1 MPKNKEIKSILII
14 GSGPIVIGQA
24 CEFDYS
30 GSQAAKALK
39 KEGFRVILVNSNP
52 ATIMT
57 DPEMAHATYIE
68 PLTHDYLKKIIEI
81 EKPDAVLPTLGGQ
94 TALNL
99 SIELEKS
106 GVLKENNVELL
117 GASANAIEIAEN
129 RWKFK
134 EAMDG
139 VGIKT
144 LKATYAKSFDEGINA
159 SKEIG
164 FPLML
169 RPSFILGGGGTS
181 VVNNEEDFK
190 SKLSDAFN
198 ASPTQE
204 VLIEESIYGWKEFEL
219 EVMRDSDGNGVIVCG
234 IENFDPMGVHTG
246 DSITVA
252 PIQTLSDKEYQTM
265 RDEALL
271 CLDTIGIA
279 TGGSNVQ
286 FAINPE
292 NGDRRIIEMNPR
304 VSRSSALASKA
315 TGFPIAKFAALLA
328 VGYNLTELEN
338 DITGTTPA
346 SFEPV
351 QDYVVVKIPRFD
363 FPKFPST
370 DDILGTSMQ
379 SVGEDKEY
387 QTMRDEALLCLDT
400 IGIATGGSNV
410 QFAINPENGDR
421 RIIEMNPRVSRSSAL
436 ASKATGFPIAKFA
449 ALLAVGYNLTELEND
464 ITGTTPASFEPVQD
478 YVVVKIPRFDF
489 PKFPSTDDILGTSM
503 QSVGEVMSIAS
514 TFTESLT
521 KAIRSLEIGKSG
533 IRNIDNRFIGMP
545 KEILQDEIRTPRPRR
560 IFAILEAIRRNWPL
574 EDIAKISSVDIWFLQ
589 EIEKSFNVNPENTP
603 SSVLKMLGWTEE
615 DLDNKES
622 KNELESN
629 RVYKL
634 VDTCSAEFESK
645 TPYLYSTNGVS
656 NDDTT
661 TNKKKV
667 VVIGSG
673 PNRIGQGIEFDYCCV
688 HGISSLKENGF
699 EAIMINSNPETV
711 STDYDTADKLYFEP
725 LTWREVKSVLNREQP
740 DSVIIQLGG
749 QTPLKLAKNISKEGF
764 NIAGSSLDVIDKT
777 EDRDLF
783 QKLCLDQNIRQ
794 PESKIA
800 KNENELV
807 EAVKEI
813 GFPVLLRPS
822 YVLGGRA
829 MRVVQT
835 DEELENYLDIL
846 ASADED
852 GNPFKS
858 GPLLVDQ
865 FLTETIEIDVDLISD
880 GKEVYIAGILEHL
893 EPAGVHS
900 GDSTAVIPPYSVS
913 EEMLKEIEEKSKKL
927 ALGLN
932 VKGLLNIQ
940 FAIKDEELF
949 ILEANPRASR
959 TMPFVAKVTGNQII
973 KAGTL
978 LMLGYS
984 IDEVRNK
991 TKYLSSSSNKVAIKK
1006 AIFPWSR
1013 FPAEDTMLGPEMKAT
1028 GEVLGVGKE
1037 FGTALNKAYAA
1048 AGVEINNKEKGIF
1061 VTLSDSEKPN
1071 FIKTVNKYLELG
1083 FTLYSTE
1090 GTGKFLKTNG
1100 IDSVI
1105 VGKADDLGQTSLTI
1119 IEDKLVSLV
1128 INTPTYANELSD
1140 GWKIRRLSH
1149 ETGVAVVSSVRE
1161 ADAFIEAFLNQNLV
1175 LDDLEVI
1182 QDVS

>member
-1 MPKNKEIKSILII
+1 MPKNKNIKSILII

-30 GSQAAKALK
+30 GSQAAKSLK
-39 KEGFRVILVNSNP
+39 NEGYRVILVNSNP

-57 DPEMAHATYIE
+57 DPEMADATYIE
-68 PLTHDYLKKIIEI
+68 PLTPEFLKRIIEI

-99 SIELEKS
+99 SIELEKDN
-106 GVLKENNVELL
+106 VFKENNILLL
-117 GASANAIEIAEN
+117 GASAESIEIAEN

-134 EAMDG
+134 SAMEN
-139 VGIKT
+139 VGIST
-144 LKATYAKSFDEGINA
+144 LKAEYVKTLEDGIKA
-159 SKEIG
+159 SSHIG

-181 VVNNEEDFK
+181 LVNNKDELEQ
-190 SKLSDAFN
+190 KLQEAFN

-204 VLIEESIYGWKEFEL
+204 VLIEESVYGWKEYEL

-234 IENFDPMGVHTG
+234 IENFDPMGIHTG

-252 PIQTLSDKEYQTM
+252 PIQTLSDKEYQEM

-286 FAINPE
+286 FAVNPK

-328 VGYNLTELEN
+328 VGYNLTEL
-338 DITGTTPA
+338 
-346 SFEPV
+346 
-351 QDYVVVKIPRFD
+351 K
-363 FPKFPST
+363 
-370 DDILGTSMQ
+370 
-379 SVGEDKEY
+379 
-387 QTMRDEALLCLDT
+387 
-400 IGIATGGSNV
+400 
-410 QFAINPENGDR
+410 
-421 RIIEMNPRVSRSSAL
+421 
-436 ASKATGFPIAKFA
+436 
-449 ALLAVGYNLTELEND
+449 ND

-521 KAIRSLEIGKSG
+521 KAIRSLEIGKTG
-533 IRNIDNRFIGMP
+533 IRNIDNRFINLDKDLLQ
-545 KEILQDEIRTPRPRR
+545 KEISIPRPRR
-560 IFAILEAIRRNWPL
+560 IFAIFEAIRRNWPI
-574 EDIAKISSVDIWFLQ
+574 EDISELSKIDVWFLR
-589 EIEKSFNVNPENTP
+589 EIEKSFNVNPESTP
-603 SSVLKMLGWTEE
+603 SSILKMFGWTDE

-622 KNELESN
+622 KKELENN

-634 VDTCSAEFESK
+634 VDTCSAEFVSK
-645 TPYLYSTNGVS
+645 TPYLYSTNGIS
-656 NDDTT
+656 HDDLTST
-661 TNKKKV
+661 QKKV

-688 HGISSLKENGF
+688 HGVSSLKENGY

-725 LTWREVKSVLNREQP
+725 LAWNEVKAVLYREKP

-749 QTPLKLAKNISKEGF
+749 QTPLKLAKNIHDAGF
-764 NIAGSSLDVIDKT
+764 SIAGSSLEVIDST

-783 QKLCLDQNIRQ
+783 QKLCSKQKIKQ
-794 PESKIA
+794 PLSRIA
-800 KNENELV
+800 NSEVELV
-807 EAVKEI
+807 DSVNHI

-829 MRVVQT
+829 MRVVQNN
-835 DEELENYLDIL
+835 DELNNYLDIL

-865 FLTETIEIDVDLISD
+865 FLTDTIEIDVDLISD
-880 GKEVYIAGILEHL
+880 GEEVFIAGILEHL

-900 GDSTAVIPPYSVS
+900 GDSTAVIPPFSIDKT
-913 EEMLKEIEEKSKKL
+913 MIEEIKNKSIKL

-932 VKGLLNIQ
+932 VIGLLNIQ
-940 FAIKDEELF
+940 FAIQNNELF

-978 LMLGYS
+978 LMLGHS
-984 IDEVRNK
+984 LEDIKSK
-991 TKYLSSSSNKVAIKK
+991 TKYLNSTTEKIAVKK

-1028 GEVLGVGKE
+1028 GEVLGIGND

-1048 AGVEINNKEKGIF
+1048 AGVSIGEKEKGVF
-1061 VTLSDSEKPN
+1061 VTLSDDEKPN
-1071 FIKTVNKYLELG
+1071 FIEIIKRYVELG
-1083 FTLYSTE
+1083 FSIYTTE
-1090 GTGKFLKTNG
+1090 GTGNYLKING
-1100 IDSVI
+1100 VDSI
-1105 VGKADDLGQTSLTI
+1105 NVGRANDKSPTSLTI
-1119 IEDKLVSLV
+1119 IEEKLISLV
-1128 INTPTYANELSD
+1128 INTPTYANEYTD

-1149 ETGVAVVSSVRE
+1149 DSGVAVVSSVRE
-1161 ADAFIEAFLNQNLV
+1161 AEAFLEAFLLQEKVLEDMEAIQN
-1175 LDDLEVI
+1175 
-1182 QDVS
+1182 VS

>member
-1 MPKNKEIKSILII
+1 MPKNKNIKSILII

-39 KEGFRVILVNSNP
+39 SEGYRVILVNSNP

-57 DPEMAHATYIE
+57 DPVMADATYIE
-68 PLTHDYLKKIIEI
+68 PLTCDYLEKIIEI

-99 SIELEKS
+99 AMELESKNIFN
-106 GVLKENNVELL
+106 KFNIKLL
-117 GASANAIEIAEN
+117 GASADSIEIAEN
-129 RWKFK
+129 RWLFK
-134 EAMDG
+134 NAMEE

-144 LKATYAKSFDEGINA
+144 LQAKYVKKIEDGILA

-181 VVNNEEDFK
+181 LVNNEEELEK
-190 SKLSDAFN
+190 KLQEAFI

-204 VLIEESIYGWKEFEL
+204 VLIEESVYGWKEYEL

-252 PIQTLSDKEYQTM
+252 PIQTLSDKEYQIM

-286 FAINPE
+286 FAVNPK
-292 NGDRRIIEMNPR
+292 NGERRIIEMNPR

-328 VGYNLTELEN
+328 VGFSLTELN
-338 DITGTTPA
+338 
-346 SFEPV
+346 
-351 QDYVVVKIPRFD
+351 
-363 FPKFPST
+363 
-370 DDILGTSMQ
+370 
-379 SVGEDKEY
+379 
-387 QTMRDEALLCLDT
+387 
-400 IGIATGGSNV
+400 
-410 QFAINPENGDR
+410 
-421 RIIEMNPRVSRSSAL
+421 
-436 ASKATGFPIAKFA
+436 
-449 ALLAVGYNLTELEND
+449 ND

-521 KAIRSLEIGKSG
+521 KAIRSLEIGKTG
-533 IRNIDNRFIGMP
+533 IRNIDNRFINLP
-545 KEILQDEIRTPRPRR
+545 KVELQEEIKTPRPRR
-560 IFAILEAIRRNWPL
+560 IFAILEAIRRNWPI
-574 EDIAKISSVDIWFLQ
+574 EDISKLSKVDIWFLN
-589 EIEKSFNVNPENTP
+589 EIEKSFNVTPESTP
-603 SSVLKMLGWTEE
+603 SSILKMLGWTNE
-615 DLDNKES
+615 DLDSLEIKE
-622 KNELESN
+622 ELEKN

-634 VDTCSAEFESK
+634 VDTCSAEFLSK
-645 TPYLYSTNGVS
+645 TPYLYSTFGVS
-656 NDDTT
+656 NDDLTT
-661 TNKKKV
+661 KNKKV

-688 HGISSLKENGF
+688 HGIQSLKENNY

-725 LTWREVKSVLNREQP
+725 LSWVEVKAVLDREQP

-749 QTPLKLAKNISKEGF
+749 QTPLKLAKNIKDSGF
-764 NIAGSSLDVIDKT
+764 EIAGSSLDVIETT
-777 EDRDLF
+777 EDRELF
-783 QKLCLDQNIRQ
+783 QKLCESIGIDQ
-794 PESKIA
+794 PKSKIA
-800 KNENELV
+800 FNETELIQ
-807 EAVKEI
+807 AVKEI
-813 GFPVLLRPS
+813 TYPVLLRPS

-829 MRVVQT
+829 MRVVKN
-835 DEELENYLDIL
+835 DEELKNYLSIL
-846 ASADED
+846 STSDED
-852 GNPFKS
+852 GNPFNS

-865 FLTETIEIDVDLISD
+865 FLTNTIEIDVDLISD
-880 GKEVYIAGILEHL
+880 GKEVFTAGILEHL

-900 GDSTAVIPPYSVS
+900 GDSTAVLPPFSIS
-913 EEMLKEIEEKSKKL
+913 EKLIKEIQNKSIKL
-927 ALGLN
+927 AKSLK
-932 VKGLLNIQ
+932 VRGLLNIQ
-940 FAIKDEELF
+940 FAIKDDNIF

-959 TMPFVAKVTGNQII
+959 TMPFISKVTGNQII

-978 LMLGYS
+978 LMLGHSLDS
-984 IDEVRNK
+984 IKKNTEYLNNS
-991 TKYLSSSSNKVAIKK
+991 TKKIAIKK
-1006 AIFPWSR
+1006 AIFPWTR

-1028 GEVLGVGKE
+1028 GEVLGIGNN
-1037 FGTALNKAYAA
+1037 FGVALNKAYSA
-1048 AGVEINNKEKGIF
+1048 AGVEINQNRKGVF
-1061 VTLSDSEKPN
+1061 VSLSDIEKPN
-1071 FIKTVNKYLELG
+1071 FVEIIKTYIKLG
-1083 FTLYSTE
+1083 FKIYSTE
-1090 GTGKFLKTNG
+1090 GTSKYLNQNG
-1100 IDSVI
+1100 IETVL
-1105 VGKADDLGQTSLTI
+1105 VGRADDIAPTSLTI
-1119 IEDKLVSLV
+1119 IEDKLISLV
-1128 INTPTYANELSD
+1128 INTPTFANEYTD

-1149 ETGVAVVSSVRE
+1149 EVGVAVVSSVRE
-1161 ADAFIEAFLNQNLV
+1161 AEAFLMAFKEKENIFKDMEAIQN
-1175 LDDLEVI
+1175 
-1182 QDVS
+1182 VS

>member
-1 MPKNKEIKSILII
+1 MPKNKDIQSILII

-39 KEGFRVILVNSNP
+39 KEGYRVILVNSNP

-57 DPEMAHATYIE
+57 DPEMADATYIE
-68 PLTHDYLKKIIEI
+68 PLTLDYLKKIIEQ

-99 SIELEKS
+99 SMQLEA
-106 GVLKENNVELL
+106 ENVFNDNNILLL
-117 GASANAIEIAEN
+117 GASAESIEIAEN
-129 RWKFK
+129 RWLFK
-134 EAMDG
+134 NAMEK

-144 LKATYAKSFDEGINA
+144 LKAKYVKSIDKGLEV

-181 VVNNEEDFK
+181 LVNSDEE
-190 SKLSDAFN
+190 LETRLRDAFN

-204 VLIEESIYGWKEFEL
+204 VLIEESVYGWKEYEL

-286 FAINPE
+286 FAVNPI

-328 VGYNLTELEN
+328 VGYNLTELKN
-338 DITGTTPA
+338 DITG
-346 SFEPV
+346 S
-351 QDYVVVKIPRFD
+351 
-363 FPKFPST
+363 
-370 DDILGTSMQ
+370 
-379 SVGEDKEY
+379 
-387 QTMRDEALLCLDT
+387 
-400 IGIATGGSNV
+400 
-410 QFAINPENGDR
+410 
-421 RIIEMNPRVSRSSAL
+421 
-436 ASKATGFPIAKFA
+436 
-449 ALLAVGYNLTELEND
+449 
-464 ITGTTPASFEPVQD
+464 TPASFEPVQD

-521 KAIRSLEIGKSG
+521 KAIRSLEIGKTG
-533 IRNIDNRFIGMP
+533 IRNIDNRFINLT
-545 KEILQDEIRTPRPRR
+545 KSHLQEEIKTPRPRR
-560 IFAILEAIRRNWPL
+560 IFAILEAIRRNWPIA
-574 EDIAKISSVDIWFLQ
+574 DIAVLSSIDIWFLR
-589 EIEKSFNVNPENTP
+589 EIEKSFNVTP
-603 SSVLKMLGWTEE
+603 DSTPVSILKMLGWTDE
-615 DLDNKES
+615 DLDSKEI
-622 KNELESN
+622 KNNLEEN
-629 RVYKL
+629 RAYKL
-634 VDTCSAEFESK
+634 VDTCSAEFLSK
-645 TPYLYSTNGVS
+645 TPYLYSTYGTSDDDNAS
-656 NDDTT
+656 N
-661 TNKKKV
+661 NKKV
-667 VVIGSG
+667 IVIGSG

-688 HGISSLKENGF
+688 HGVESLKENNY

-725 LTWREVKSVLNREQP
+725 LSWNEVQAVLERENP

-749 QTPLKLAKNISKEGF
+749 QTPLKLAKKITSAGYR
-764 NIAGSSLDVIDKT
+764 IAGSSLDVIDST

-783 QKLCLDQNIRQ
+783 QKLCKSIKINQ
-794 PESKIA
+794 PKSKISF
-800 KNENELV
+800 NENELV

-813 GFPVLLRPS
+813 AYPVLLRPS

-829 MRVVQT
+829 MRVVQNDT
-835 DEELENYLDIL
+835 ELQNYLSVL
-846 ASADED
+846 ATADDD
-852 GNPFKS
+852 GNPFNS

-865 FLTETIEIDVDLISD
+865 YLTNTIEIDVDLISD
-880 GKEVYIAGILEHL
+880 GKDVFIAGILEHL
-893 EPAGVHS
+893 EPAGIHS
-900 GDSTAVIPPYSVS
+900 GDSTAVLPPFSIS
-913 EEMLKEIEEKSKKL
+913 ENVIEEIKNKSTKL
-927 ALGLN
+927 AKALG

-940 FAIKDEELF
+940 FAIKDEKLY

-959 TMPFVAKVTGNQII
+959 TMPFVSKVTGNQII

-978 LMLGYS
+978 LMLGHTLDS
-984 IDEVRNK
+984 VKKNSS
-991 TKYLSSSSNKVAIKK
+991 YLNSSTEKIAIKK

-1028 GEVLGVGKE
+1028 GEVLGIGKS
-1037 FGTALNKAYAA
+1037 FGVALNKAYAA
-1048 AGVEINNKEKGIF
+1048 AGVEINEDKKGIF
-1061 VTLSDSEKPN
+1061 VSLSDQEKSN
-1071 FIKTVNKYLELG
+1071 FIDVIKTYANLG
-1083 FTLYSTE
+1083 FQIYSTE
-1090 GTGKFLKTNG
+1090 GTGKYLKNHN
-1100 IDSVI
+1100 IDSII
-1105 VGKADDLGQTSLTI
+1105 VGRAEEASPTSLTI
-1119 IEDKLVSLV
+1119 LQDNLISLV
-1128 INTPTYANELSD
+1128 INTPTFANEYTD

-1161 ADAFIEAFLNQNLV
+1161 AEAFLKAFNEISKSFEDMEAIQN
-1175 LDDLEVI
+1175 
-1182 QDVS
+1182 VS

>member
-1 MPKNKEIKSILII
+1 MPANKEIKSILII

-39 KEGFRVILVNSNP
+39 NEGYRVILVNSNP

-57 DPEMAHATYIE
+57 DPGMADATYIE
-68 PLTHDYLKKIIEI
+68 PLTANFVERIIEK

-99 SIELEKS
+99 SMELSEK
-106 GVLKENNVELL
+106 GIFDKNNVQLL
-117 GASANAIEIAEN
+117 GASADAIEIAEN

-134 EAMDG
+134 EAMEE

-144 LKATYAKSFDEGINA
+144 LNATYAKSFEEGLEA
-159 SKEIG
+159 SKKMG
-164 FPLML
+164 YPLML
-169 RPSFILGGGGTS
+169 RPSFILGGGGTG
-181 VVNNEEDFK
+181 VVNNEEELNK
-190 SKLSDAFN
+190 KLKDAFT

-204 VLIEESIYGWKEFEL
+204 VLIEESVYGWKEFEL

-252 PIQTLSDKEYQTM
+252 PIQTLSDKEYQIM

-286 FAINPE
+286 FAVNPE

-328 VGYNLTELEN
+328 VGYNLTEL
-338 DITGTTPA
+338 
-346 SFEPV
+346 
-351 QDYVVVKIPRFD
+351 K
-363 FPKFPST
+363 
-370 DDILGTSMQ
+370 
-379 SVGEDKEY
+379 
-387 QTMRDEALLCLDT
+387 
-400 IGIATGGSNV
+400 
-410 QFAINPENGDR
+410 
-421 RIIEMNPRVSRSSAL
+421 
-436 ASKATGFPIAKFA
+436 
-449 ALLAVGYNLTELEND
+449 ND

-521 KAIRSLEIGKSG
+521 KAIRSLEIGKTG
-533 IRNIDNRFIGMP
+533 IRNIDNRFISLD
-545 KEILQDEIRTPRPRR
+545 KHQLQEEISVPRPRR
-560 IFAILEAIRRNWPL
+560 IFAIFEAIRRNWPI
-574 EDIAKISSVDIWFLQ
+574 EDIAELSKIDIWFLR
-589 EIEKSFNVNPENTP
+589 EIEKSFNVNPESTP
-603 SSVLKMLGWTEE
+603 ITILKMLGWTDE
-615 DLDNKES
+615 DLDNKDS
-622 KNELESN
+622 KKELENN

-645 TPYLYSTNGVS
+645 TPYLYSTNGTS
-656 NDDTT
+656 NDDTAS
-661 TNKKKV
+661 KQKKV

-688 HGISSLKENGF
+688 HGVSSLKENGY

-725 LTWREVKSVLNREQP
+725 LSWNEVKSVLDREKP

-749 QTPLKLAKNISKEGF
+749 QTPLKLAKEIHNAGF
-764 NIAGSSLDVIDKT
+764 NIAGSSLDVIDST

-783 QKLCLDQNIRQ
+783 QKLCTSQDIKQ
-794 PESKIA
+794 PISKIA
-800 KNENELV
+800 NNEKELV
-807 EAVKEI
+807 ESVKEI

-829 MRVVQT
+829 MRVVKT
-835 DEELENYLDIL
+835 DEELNNYLNIL

-865 FLTETIEIDVDLISD
+865 FLTETVEIDVDLISD
-880 GKEVYIAGILEHL
+880 GKDVFIAGILEHL

-900 GDSTAVIPPYSVS
+900 GDSTAVIPPYSIDK
-913 EEMLKEIEEKSKKL
+913 EMIKEIEDKSTKL

-932 VKGLLNIQ
+932 VQGLLNIQ
-940 FAIKDEELF
+940 FAIKDNELF

-978 LMLGYS
+978 LMLGYT
-984 IDEVRNK
+984 INEIKDK
-991 TKYLSSSSNKVAIKK
+991 TNYLNSSTEKIAIKK

-1028 GEVLGVGKE
+1028 GEVLGIGKD

-1048 AGVEINNKEKGIF
+1048 AGVEIGDKEKGVF
-1061 VTLSDSEKPN
+1061 VTLSDAEKPN
-1071 FIKTVNKYLELG
+1071 FIEVVNKYIDLE
-1083 FTLYSTE
+1083 FSIYATE
-1090 GTGKFLKTNG
+1090 GTASFLKENN
-1100 IDSVI
+1100 IESII
-1105 VGKADDLGQTSLTI
+1105 VGRADDESPTSLTI
-1119 IEDKLVSLV
+1119 IEEKLISIV
-1128 INTPTYANELSD
+1128 INTPTFANEYTD

-1161 ADAFIEAFLNQNLV
+1161 AEAFLEAFLLQEKV
-1175 LDDLEVI
+1175 LDDMEAI
-1182 QDVS
+1182 QNVS

>member
-1 MPKNKEIKSILII
+1 MPANKEIKSILII

-39 KEGFRVILVNSNP
+39 NEGYRVILVNSNP

-57 DPEMAHATYIE
+57 DPGMADATYIE
-68 PLTHDYLKKIIEI
+68 PLTANFVERIIEK

-99 SIELEKS
+99 SMELSEK
-106 GVLKENNVELL
+106 GIFDKNNVQLL
-117 GASANAIEIAEN
+117 GASADAIEIAEN

-134 EAMDG
+134 EAMEE

-144 LKATYAKSFDEGINA
+144 LSATYAKSFEEGLKA
-159 SKEIG
+159 SKKMG
-164 FPLML
+164 YPLML
-169 RPSFILGGGGTS
+169 RPSFILGGGGTG
-181 VVNNEEDFK
+181 VVNNEEELNK
-190 SKLSDAFN
+190 KLKDAFT

-204 VLIEESIYGWKEFEL
+204 VLIEESVYGWKEFEL

-252 PIQTLSDKEYQTM
+252 PIQTLSDKEYQIM

-286 FAINPE
+286 FAVNPE

-328 VGYNLTELEN
+328 VGYNLTEL
-338 DITGTTPA
+338 
-346 SFEPV
+346 
-351 QDYVVVKIPRFD
+351 K
-363 FPKFPST
+363 
-370 DDILGTSMQ
+370 
-379 SVGEDKEY
+379 
-387 QTMRDEALLCLDT
+387 
-400 IGIATGGSNV
+400 
-410 QFAINPENGDR
+410 
-421 RIIEMNPRVSRSSAL
+421 
-436 ASKATGFPIAKFA
+436 
-449 ALLAVGYNLTELEND
+449 ND

-521 KAIRSLEIGKSG
+521 KAIRSLEIGKTG
-533 IRNIDNRFIGMP
+533 IRNIDNRFISLD
-545 KEILQDEIRTPRPRR
+545 KNQLQEEIGVPRPRR
-560 IFAILEAIRRNWPL
+560 IFAIFEAIRRNWPI
-574 EDIAKISSVDIWFLQ
+574 EDIAELSKIDIWFLR
-589 EIEKSFNVNPENTP
+589 EIEKSFNVNPESTP
-603 SSVLKMLGWTEE
+603 TTILKMLGWIDE
-615 DLDNKES
+615 DLDNKDS
-622 KNELESN
+622 KKELENN

-645 TPYLYSTNGVS
+645 TPYLYSTNGTS
-656 NDDTT
+656 NDDTAT
-661 TNKKKV
+661 KQKKV

-688 HGISSLKENGF
+688 HGVSSLKENGY

-725 LTWREVKSVLNREQP
+725 LSWNEVKSVLDREKP
-740 DSVIIQLGG
+740 NSVIIQLGG
-749 QTPLKLAKNISKEGF
+749 QTPLKLAKEIHNAGF
-764 NIAGSSLDVIDKT
+764 NIAGSSLDVIDST

-783 QKLCLDQNIRQ
+783 QKLCTSQDIKQ
-794 PESKIA
+794 PISKIA
-800 KNENELV
+800 NNEKELV
-807 EAVKEI
+807 ESVREI

-835 DEELENYLDIL
+835 DEELNNYLNIL

-865 FLTETIEIDVDLISD
+865 FLTETVEIDVDLISD
-880 GKEVYIAGILEHL
+880 GKDVFIAGILEHL

-900 GDSTAVIPPYSVS
+900 GDSTAVIPPYSIDK
-913 EEMLKEIEEKSKKL
+913 EMIKEIEDKSTKL

-932 VKGLLNIQ
+932 VQGLLNIQ
-940 FAIKDEELF
+940 FAIKDNELF

-978 LMLGYS
+978 LMLGYT
-984 IDEVRNK
+984 INDIKDK
-991 TKYLSSSSNKVAIKK
+991 TNYLNSSTEKIAIKK

-1028 GEVLGVGKE
+1028 GEVLGIGKD

-1048 AGVEINNKEKGIF
+1048 AGVEIGEKEKGVF
-1061 VTLSDSEKPN
+1061 VTLSDAEKPN
-1071 FIKTVNKYLELG
+1071 FIEVVNKYVNLE
-1083 FTLYSTE
+1083 FSIYATE
-1090 GTGKFLKTNG
+1090 GTASFLKENN
-1100 IDSVI
+1100 IESI
-1105 VGKADDLGQTSLTI
+1105 VVGRADDESPTSLTI
-1119 IEDKLVSLV
+1119 IDEKLISIV
-1128 INTPTYANELSD
+1128 INTPTFANEYTD

-1161 ADAFIEAFLNQNLV
+1161 AEAFLEAFLLQEKV
-1175 LDDLEVI
+1175 LDDMEAI
-1182 QDVS
+1182 QNVS

>member
-1 MPKNKEIKSILII
+1 MPKNKNIKSILII

-39 KEGFRVILVNSNP
+39 SEGYRVILVNSNP

-57 DPEMAHATYIE
+57 DPVMADATYIE
-68 PLTHDYLKKIIEI
+68 PLTCDYLEKIIEI

-99 SIELEKS
+99 AMELESKNIFN
-106 GVLKENNVELL
+106 KFNIKLL
-117 GASANAIEIAEN
+117 GASADSIEIAEN
-129 RWKFK
+129 RWLFK
-134 EAMDG
+134 NAMEE

-144 LKATYAKSFDEGINA
+144 LQAKYVKKIEDGILA

-181 VVNNEEDFK
+181 LVNNEEELEK
-190 SKLSDAFN
+190 KLQEAFI

-204 VLIEESIYGWKEFEL
+204 VLIEESVYGWKEYEL

-252 PIQTLSDKEYQTM
+252 PIQTLSDKEYQIM

-286 FAINPE
+286 FAVNPK
-292 NGDRRIIEMNPR
+292 NGERRIIEMNPR

-328 VGYNLTELEN
+328 VGFSLTELN
-338 DITGTTPA
+338 
-346 SFEPV
+346 
-351 QDYVVVKIPRFD
+351 
-363 FPKFPST
+363 
-370 DDILGTSMQ
+370 
-379 SVGEDKEY
+379 
-387 QTMRDEALLCLDT
+387 
-400 IGIATGGSNV
+400 
-410 QFAINPENGDR
+410 
-421 RIIEMNPRVSRSSAL
+421 
-436 ASKATGFPIAKFA
+436 
-449 ALLAVGYNLTELEND
+449 ND

-521 KAIRSLEIGKSG
+521 KAIRSLEIGKTG
-533 IRNIDNRFIGMP
+533 IRNIDNRFINLP
-545 KEILQDEIRTPRPRR
+545 KVELQEEIKTPRPRR
-560 IFAILEAIRRNWPL
+560 IFAILEAIRRNWPI
-574 EDIAKISSVDIWFLQ
+574 EDISKLSKVDIWFLN
-589 EIEKSFNVNPENTP
+589 EIEKSFNVTPESTP
-603 SSVLKMLGWTEE
+603 SSILKMLGWTNE
-615 DLDNKES
+615 DLDSLEIKE
-622 KNELESN
+622 ELEKN

-634 VDTCSAEFESK
+634 VDTCSAEFLSK
-645 TPYLYSTNGVS
+645 TPYLYSTFGVS
-656 NDDTT
+656 NDDLTT
-661 TNKKKV
+661 KNKKV

-688 HGISSLKENGF
+688 HGIQSLKENNY

-725 LTWREVKSVLNREQP
+725 LSWVEVKAVLEREQP

-749 QTPLKLAKNISKEGF
+749 QTPLKLAKNIKDSGF
-764 NIAGSSLDVIDKT
+764 EIAGSSLDVIETT
-777 EDRDLF
+777 EDRELF
-783 QKLCLDQNIRQ
+783 QKLCESIGIDQ
-794 PESKIA
+794 PKSKIA
-800 KNENELV
+800 FNEIELIQ
-807 EAVKEI
+807 AVKEI
-813 GFPVLLRPS
+813 TYPVLLRPS

-829 MRVVQT
+829 MRVVKN
-835 DEELENYLDIL
+835 DEELKNYLSIL
-846 ASADED
+846 STSDED
-852 GNPFKS
+852 GNPFNS

-865 FLTETIEIDVDLISD
+865 FLTNTIEIDVDLISD
-880 GKEVYIAGILEHL
+880 GKEVFTAGILEHL

-900 GDSTAVIPPYSVS
+900 GDSTAVLPPFSIS
-913 EEMLKEIEEKSKKL
+913 EKLIKEIQNKSIKL
-927 ALGLN
+927 AKSLK
-932 VKGLLNIQ
+932 VRGLLNIQ
-940 FAIKDEELF
+940 FAIKDDNIF

-959 TMPFVAKVTGNQII
+959 TMPFISKVTGNQII

-978 LMLGYS
+978 LMLGHSLDS
-984 IDEVRNK
+984 IKKNTEYLNNS
-991 TKYLSSSSNKVAIKK
+991 TKKIAIKK
-1006 AIFPWSR
+1006 AIFPWTR

-1028 GEVLGVGKE
+1028 GEVLGIGNN
-1037 FGTALNKAYAA
+1037 FGVALNKAYSA
-1048 AGVEINNKEKGIF
+1048 AGVEINQNKKGVF
-1061 VTLSDSEKPN
+1061 VSLSDIEKPN
-1071 FIKTVNKYLELG
+1071 FVEIIKTYMKLG
-1083 FTLYSTE
+1083 FKIYSTE
-1090 GTGKFLKTNG
+1090 GTSKYLKQNG
-1100 IDSVI
+1100 IETVL
-1105 VGKADDLGQTSLTI
+1105 VGRADDIAPTSLTI
-1119 IEDKLVSLV
+1119 IEDKLISLV
-1128 INTPTYANELSD
+1128 INTPTFANEYTD

-1149 ETGVAVVSSVRE
+1149 EIGVAVVSSVRE
-1161 ADAFIEAFLNQNLV
+1161 AEAFLMAFKEKENIFKNMEAIQN
-1175 LDDLEVI
+1175 
-1182 QDVS
+1182 VS

>member
-1 MPKNKEIKSILII
+1 MPKNKNIKSILII

-39 KEGFRVILVNSNP
+39 SEGYRVILVNSNP

-57 DPEMAHATYIE
+57 DPVMADATYIE
-68 PLTHDYLKKIIEI
+68 PLTCDYLEKIIEI

-99 SIELEKS
+99 AMELESKNIFN
-106 GVLKENNVELL
+106 KFNIKLL
-117 GASANAIEIAEN
+117 GASADSIEIAEN
-129 RWKFK
+129 RWLFK
-134 EAMDG
+134 NAMEE

-144 LKATYAKSFDEGINA
+144 LQAKYVKKIADGILA

-181 VVNNEEDFK
+181 LVNNEEELEK
-190 SKLSDAFN
+190 KLQEAFI

-204 VLIEESIYGWKEFEL
+204 VLIEESVYGWKEYEL

-252 PIQTLSDKEYQTM
+252 PIQTLSDKEYQIM

-286 FAINPE
+286 FAVNPK
-292 NGDRRIIEMNPR
+292 NGERRIIEMNPR

-328 VGYNLTELEN
+328 VGFSLTELN
-338 DITGTTPA
+338 
-346 SFEPV
+346 
-351 QDYVVVKIPRFD
+351 
-363 FPKFPST
+363 
-370 DDILGTSMQ
+370 
-379 SVGEDKEY
+379 
-387 QTMRDEALLCLDT
+387 
-400 IGIATGGSNV
+400 
-410 QFAINPENGDR
+410 
-421 RIIEMNPRVSRSSAL
+421 
-436 ASKATGFPIAKFA
+436 
-449 ALLAVGYNLTELEND
+449 ND

-521 KAIRSLEIGKSG
+521 KAIRSLEIGKTG
-533 IRNIDNRFIGMP
+533 IRNIDNRFINLP
-545 KEILQDEIRTPRPRR
+545 KVELQEEIKTPRPRR
-560 IFAILEAIRRNWPL
+560 IFAILEAIRRNWPI
-574 EDIAKISSVDIWFLQ
+574 EDISKLSKVDIWFLN
-589 EIEKSFNVNPENTP
+589 EIEKSFNVTPESTP
-603 SSVLKMLGWTEE
+603 SSILKMLGWTNE
-615 DLDNKES
+615 DLDSLEIKE
-622 KNELESN
+622 ELEKN

-634 VDTCSAEFESK
+634 VDTCSAEFLSK
-645 TPYLYSTNGVS
+645 TPYLYSTFGVS
-656 NDDTT
+656 NDDLTT
-661 TNKKKV
+661 KNKKV

-688 HGISSLKENGF
+688 HGIQSLKENNY

-725 LTWREVKSVLNREQP
+725 LSWIEVKAVLDREQP

-749 QTPLKLAKNISKEGF
+749 QTPLKLAKNIKDSGF
-764 NIAGSSLDVIDKT
+764 EIAGSSLDVIETT
-777 EDRDLF
+777 EDRELF
-783 QKLCLDQNIRQ
+783 QKLCESIGIDQ
-794 PESKIA
+794 PKSKIA
-800 KNENELV
+800 FNETELIQ
-807 EAVKEI
+807 AVKEI
-813 GFPVLLRPS
+813 TYPVLLRPS

-829 MRVVQT
+829 MRVVKN
-835 DEELENYLDIL
+835 DEELKNYLSIL
-846 ASADED
+846 STSDED
-852 GNPFKS
+852 GNPFNS

-865 FLTETIEIDVDLISD
+865 FLTNTIEIDVDLISD
-880 GKEVYIAGILEHL
+880 GKEVFTAGILEHL

-900 GDSTAVIPPYSVS
+900 GDSTAVLPPFSIS
-913 EEMLKEIEEKSKKL
+913 EKLIKEIQNKSIKL
-927 ALGLN
+927 AKSLK
-932 VKGLLNIQ
+932 VRGLLNIQ
-940 FAIKDEELF
+940 FAIKDDNIF

-959 TMPFVAKVTGNQII
+959 TMPFISKVTGNQII

-978 LMLGYS
+978 LMLGHSLDS
-984 IDEVRNK
+984 IKKNTEYLNNS
-991 TKYLSSSSNKVAIKK
+991 TKKIAIKK
-1006 AIFPWSR
+1006 AIFPWTR

-1028 GEVLGVGKE
+1028 GEVLGIGNN
-1037 FGTALNKAYAA
+1037 FGVALNKAYSA
-1048 AGVEINNKEKGIF
+1048 AGVEINQNKKGVF
-1061 VTLSDSEKPN
+1061 VSLSDIEKPN
-1071 FIKTVNKYLELG
+1071 FVEIIKTYIKLG
-1083 FTLYSTE
+1083 FKIYSTE
-1090 GTGKFLKTNG
+1090 GTSKYLNQNG
-1100 IDSVI
+1100 IETVL
-1105 VGKADDLGQTSLTI
+1105 VGRADDIAPTSLTI
-1119 IEDKLVSLV
+1119 IEDKLISLV
-1128 INTPTYANELSD
+1128 INTPTFANEYTD

-1149 ETGVAVVSSVRE
+1149 EVGVAVVSSVRE
-1161 ADAFIEAFLNQNLV
+1161 AEAFLMAFKEKENIFKDMEAIQN
-1175 LDDLEVI
+1175 
-1182 QDVS
+1182 VS

>member
-1 MPKNKEIKSILII
+1 MPANKEIKSILII

-39 KEGFRVILVNSNP
+39 NEGYRVILVNSNP

-57 DPEMAHATYIE
+57 DPGMADATYIE
-68 PLTHDYLKKIIEI
+68 PLTTNFVERIIEK

-99 SIELEKS
+99 SMELSEK
-106 GVLKENNVELL
+106 GIFDKNNVQLL
-117 GASANAIEIAEN
+117 GASADAIEIAEN

-134 EAMDG
+134 EAMEE

-144 LKATYAKSFDEGINA
+144 LNATYAKSFEEGLEA
-159 SKEIG
+159 SKKMG
-164 FPLML
+164 YPLML
-169 RPSFILGGGGTS
+169 RPSFILGGGGTG
-181 VVNNEEDFK
+181 VVNNEEELNK
-190 SKLSDAFN
+190 KLKDAFT

-204 VLIEESIYGWKEFEL
+204 VLIEESVYGWKEFEL

-252 PIQTLSDKEYQTM
+252 PIQTLSDKEYQIM

-286 FAINPE
+286 FAVNPE

-328 VGYNLTELEN
+328 VGYNLTEL
-338 DITGTTPA
+338 
-346 SFEPV
+346 
-351 QDYVVVKIPRFD
+351 K
-363 FPKFPST
+363 
-370 DDILGTSMQ
+370 
-379 SVGEDKEY
+379 
-387 QTMRDEALLCLDT
+387 
-400 IGIATGGSNV
+400 
-410 QFAINPENGDR
+410 
-421 RIIEMNPRVSRSSAL
+421 
-436 ASKATGFPIAKFA
+436 
-449 ALLAVGYNLTELEND
+449 ND

-521 KAIRSLEIGKSG
+521 KAIRSLEIGKTG
-533 IRNIDNRFIGMP
+533 IRNIDNRFISLD
-545 KEILQDEIRTPRPRR
+545 KNQLQEEIGVPRPRR
-560 IFAILEAIRRNWPL
+560 IFAIFEAIRRNWPI
-574 EDIAKISSVDIWFLQ
+574 EDIAELSKIDIWFLR
-589 EIEKSFNVNPENTP
+589 EIEKSFNVNPESTP
-603 SSVLKMLGWTEE
+603 TTILKMLGWTDE
-615 DLDNKES
+615 DLDNKDS
-622 KNELESN
+622 KKELENN

-645 TPYLYSTNGVS
+645 TPYLYSTNGTS
-656 NDDTT
+656 NDDTAT
-661 TNKKKV
+661 KQKKV

-688 HGISSLKENGF
+688 HGVSSLKENGY

-725 LTWREVKSVLNREQP
+725 LSWNEVKSVLDREKP

-749 QTPLKLAKNISKEGF
+749 QTPLKLAKEIHNAGF
-764 NIAGSSLDVIDKT
+764 NIAGSSLDVIDST

-783 QKLCLDQNIRQ
+783 QKLCTSQDIKQ
-794 PESKIA
+794 PISKIA
-800 KNENELV
+800 NNEKELV
-807 EAVKEI
+807 ESVREI

-835 DEELENYLDIL
+835 DEELNNYLNIL

-865 FLTETIEIDVDLISD
+865 FLTETVEIDVDLISD
-880 GKEVYIAGILEHL
+880 GKDVFIAGILEHL

-900 GDSTAVIPPYSVS
+900 GDSTAVIPPYSIDK
-913 EEMLKEIEEKSKKL
+913 EMIKEIEDKSTKL

-932 VKGLLNIQ
+932 VQGLLNIQ
-940 FAIKDEELF
+940 FAIKDNELF

-978 LMLGYS
+978 LMLGYT
-984 IDEVRNK
+984 INEIKDK
-991 TKYLSSSSNKVAIKK
+991 TNYLNSSTEKIAIKK

-1028 GEVLGVGKE
+1028 GEVLGIGKD

-1048 AGVEINNKEKGIF
+1048 AGVEIGEKEKGVF
-1061 VTLSDSEKPN
+1061 VTLSDAEKPN
-1071 FIKTVNKYLELG
+1071 FIEVVNKYVNLE
-1083 FTLYSTE
+1083 FSIYATE
-1090 GTGKFLKTNG
+1090 GTASFLKENN
-1100 IDSVI
+1100 IESII
-1105 VGKADDLGQTSLTI
+1105 VGRADDESPTSLTI
-1119 IEDKLVSLV
+1119 IDEKLISIV
-1128 INTPTYANELSD
+1128 INTPTFANEYTD

-1161 ADAFIEAFLNQNLV
+1161 AEAFLEAFLLQEKV
-1175 LDDLEVI
+1175 LDDMEAI
-1182 QDVS
+1182 QNVS

>member
-39 KEGFRVILVNSNP
+39 NEGYRIILVNSNP

-57 DPEMAHATYIE
+57 DPKMADATYIE
-68 PLTHDYLKKIIEI
+68 PLTFEFLKKIIEI

-99 SIELEKS
+99 AMELDKS
-106 GVLKENNVELL
+106 NIFAQNNIQLL
-117 GASANAIEIAEN
+117 GATAKSIEVAEN

-134 EAMDG
+134 NAMEN

-144 LKATYAKSFDEGINA
+144 LKAGYVKSIEEGINI
-159 SKEIG
+159 SKKIG

-169 RPSFILGGGGTS
+169 RPSYILGGGGTGLVQS
-181 VVNNEEDFK
+181 EKDLNR
-190 SKLSDAFN
+190 KLKEAFN

-204 VLIEESIYGWKEFEL
+204 VLIEESVYGWKEFEL
-219 EVMRDSDGNGVIVCG
+219 EVMRDQDGNGVIVCG

-246 DSITVA
+246 DSITIA
-252 PIQTLSDKEYQTM
+252 PIQTLSDKEYQEM

-286 FAINPE
+286 FAVNPL
-292 NGDRRIIEMNPR
+292 NGERRIIEMNPR

-328 VGYNLTELEN
+328 VGYNLTELKN
-338 DITGTTPA
+338 DITGSTPA

-370 DDILGTSMQ
+370 DD
-379 SVGEDKEY
+379 V
-387 QTMRDEALLCLDT
+387 
-400 IGIATGGSNV
+400 
-410 QFAINPENGDR
+410 
-421 RIIEMNPRVSRSSAL
+421 
-436 ASKATGFPIAKFA
+436 
-449 ALLAVGYNLTELEND
+449 
-464 ITGTTPASFEPVQD
+464 
-478 YVVVKIPRFDF
+478 
-489 PKFPSTDDILGTSM
+489 LGTSM

-521 KAIRSLEIGKSG
+521 KAIRSLEIGKTG
-533 IRNIDNRFIGMP
+533 IRNIDNRFINLS
-545 KEILQDEIRTPRPRR
+545 KAHLEEEIKTPRPRR
-560 IFAILEAIRRNWPL
+560 IFAILEGIRRNW
-574 EDIAKISSVDIWFLQ
+574 DIKKIADLSNIDIWFLN
-589 EIEKSFNVNPENTP
+589 EIEKSFNVTPETTP
-603 SSVLKMLGWTEE
+603 TSILKMLGWTDE
-615 DLDNKES
+615 DLDS
-622 KNELESN
+622 KDKKNSLKDN

-645 TPYLYSTNGVS
+645 TPYLYSTNGSEDDDNAS
-656 NDDTT
+656 N
-661 TNKKKV
+661 NKKV

-688 HGISSLKENGF
+688 HGVESLKENKY
-699 EAIMINSNPETV
+699 ESIMINSNPETV

-725 LTWREVKSVLNREQP
+725 LSWDEVSSVLMREQP

-749 QTPLKLAKNISKEGF
+749 QTPLKLAKKIHESGY
-764 NIAGSSLDVIDKT
+764 NIAGSSLAVIDAT
-777 EDRDLF
+777 EDRNLF
-783 QKLCLDQNIRQ
+783 QKLCESQDINQ
-794 PESKIA
+794 PISQIA
-800 KNENELV
+800 SNENDLIDSV
-807 EAVKEI
+807 NKI

-829 MRVVQT
+829 MRVVQN
-835 DEELENYLDIL
+835 DAELKNYLSIL

-852 GNPFKS
+852 GNPFNS

-865 FLTETIEIDVDLISD
+865 FLTDTVEVDVDLISD
-880 GKEVYIAGILEHL
+880 GKEVFIAGVLEHL

-900 GDSTAVIPPYSVS
+900 GDSTAVLPPFSID
-913 EEMLKEIEEKSKKL
+913 KKIINEIEQKSIQL
-927 ALGLN
+927 AKALN

-940 FAIKDEELF
+940 FAIKKDKLY

-978 LMLGYS
+978 LMLGHSLDFVKKETDYLNS
-984 IDEVRNK
+984 STNK
-991 TKYLSSSSNKVAIKK
+991 IAIKK

-1028 GEVLGVGKE
+1028 GEVLGIGSN

-1048 AGVEINNKEKGIF
+1048 AGVLINKKQKGVFIS
-1061 VTLSDSEKPN
+1061 LSDKEKPN
-1071 FIKTVNKYLELG
+1071 FVEIAKNYSQLG
-1083 FTLYSTE
+1083 FKIFTTE
-1090 GTGKFLKTNG
+1090 GTGAYLREHKISSTT
-1100 IDSVI
+1100 
-1105 VGKADDLGQTSLTI
+1105 VGRANDKSPTSLTI
-1119 IEDKLVSLV
+1119 IEQNLVSLV
-1128 INTPTYANELSD
+1128 INSPTFANEYTD

-1161 ADAFIEAFLNQNLV
+1161 AQAFMKAFSEQENT
-1175 LDDLEVI
+1175 LDDMEAI
-1182 QDVS
+1182 QNVS

>member
-1 MPKNKEIKSILII
+1 MPANKEIKSILII

-39 KEGFRVILVNSNP
+39 NEGYRVILVNSNP

-57 DPEMAHATYIE
+57 DPGMADATYIE
-68 PLTHDYLKKIIEI
+68 PLTANFVERIIEK

-99 SIELEKS
+99 SMELSEK
-106 GVLKENNVELL
+106 GIFDKNNVQLL
-117 GASANAIEIAEN
+117 GASADAIEIAEN

-134 EAMDG
+134 EAMEE

-144 LKATYAKSFDEGINA
+144 LTATYAKSFEEGLEA
-159 SKEIG
+159 SKKMG
-164 FPLML
+164 YPLML
-169 RPSFILGGGGTS
+169 RPSFILGGGGTG
-181 VVNNEEDFK
+181 VVNNEEELNK
-190 SKLSDAFN
+190 KLKDAFT

-204 VLIEESIYGWKEFEL
+204 VLIEESVYGWKEFEL

-252 PIQTLSDKEYQTM
+252 PIQTLSDKEYQIM

-271 CLDTIGIA
+271 CLDKIGIA

-286 FAINPE
+286 FAVNPE

-328 VGYNLTELEN
+328 VGYNLTEL
-338 DITGTTPA
+338 
-346 SFEPV
+346 
-351 QDYVVVKIPRFD
+351 K
-363 FPKFPST
+363 
-370 DDILGTSMQ
+370 
-379 SVGEDKEY
+379 
-387 QTMRDEALLCLDT
+387 
-400 IGIATGGSNV
+400 
-410 QFAINPENGDR
+410 
-421 RIIEMNPRVSRSSAL
+421 
-436 ASKATGFPIAKFA
+436 
-449 ALLAVGYNLTELEND
+449 ND

-521 KAIRSLEIGKSG
+521 KAIRSLEIGKTG
-533 IRNIDNRFIGMP
+533 IRNIDNRFISLD
-545 KEILQDEIRTPRPRR
+545 KHQLQEEISVPRPRR
-560 IFAILEAIRRNWPL
+560 IFAIFEAIRRNWPI
-574 EDIAKISSVDIWFLQ
+574 EDIAELSKIDIWFLR
-589 EIEKSFNVNPENTP
+589 EIEKSFNVNPESTP
-603 SSVLKMLGWTEE
+603 TTILKMLGWTDE
-615 DLDNKES
+615 DLDNKDS
-622 KNELESN
+622 KKELENN

-645 TPYLYSTNGVS
+645 TPYLYSTNGTS
-656 NDDTT
+656 NDDTAT
-661 TNKKKV
+661 KQKKV
-667 VVIGSG
+667 IVIGSG

-688 HGISSLKENGF
+688 HGVSSLKENGY

-725 LTWREVKSVLNREQP
+725 LSWNEVKSVLDREKP

-749 QTPLKLAKNISKEGF
+749 QTPLKLAKEIHNAGF
-764 NIAGSSLDVIDKT
+764 NIAGSSLNVIDST

-783 QKLCLDQNIRQ
+783 QKLCTSQDIKQ
-794 PESKIA
+794 PISKIA
-800 KNENELV
+800 NNEKELV
-807 EAVKEI
+807 ESVKEI

-835 DEELENYLDIL
+835 DEKLNNYLNIL

-865 FLTETIEIDVDLISD
+865 FLTETVEIDVDLISD
-880 GKEVYIAGILEHL
+880 GKDVFIAGILEHL

-900 GDSTAVIPPYSVS
+900 GDSTAVIPPYSIDK
-913 EEMLKEIEEKSKKL
+913 EMIKEIEDKSTKL

-932 VKGLLNIQ
+932 VQGLLNIQ
-940 FAIKDEELF
+940 FAIKDNELF

-978 LMLGYS
+978 LMLGYT
-984 IDEVRNK
+984 INEIKDK
-991 TKYLSSSSNKVAIKK
+991 TNYLNSSTEKIAIKK

-1028 GEVLGVGKE
+1028 GEVLGIGKD

-1048 AGVEINNKEKGIF
+1048 AGVEIGDKEKGVF
-1061 VTLSDSEKPN
+1061 VTLSDAEKPN
-1071 FIKTVNKYLELG
+1071 FIEVVNKYVNLE
-1083 FTLYSTE
+1083 FSIYATE
-1090 GTGKFLKTNG
+1090 GTASFLKENN
-1100 IDSVI
+1100 IESII
-1105 VGKADDLGQTSLTI
+1105 VGRADDESPTSLTI
-1119 IEDKLVSLV
+1119 IEEKLISIV
-1128 INTPTYANELSD
+1128 INTPTFANEYTD

-1161 ADAFIEAFLNQNLV
+1161 AEAFLEAFLLQEKV
-1175 LDDLEVI
+1175 LDDMEAI
-1182 QDVS
+1182 QNVS

>member
-1 MPKNKEIKSILII
+1 MPANKEIKSILII

-39 KEGFRVILVNSNP
+39 NEGYRVILVNSNP

-57 DPEMAHATYIE
+57 DPGMADATYIE
-68 PLTHDYLKKIIEI
+68 PLTANFVERIIEK

-99 SIELEKS
+99 SMELSEK
-106 GVLKENNVELL
+106 GIFDKNNVQLL
-117 GASANAIEIAEN
+117 GASADAIEIAEN

-134 EAMDG
+134 EAMEE

-144 LKATYAKSFDEGINA
+144 LTATYAKSFEEGLEA
-159 SKEIG
+159 SKNMG
-164 FPLML
+164 YPLML
-169 RPSFILGGGGTS
+169 RPSFILGGGGTG
-181 VVNNEEDFK
+181 VVNNEEELNK
-190 SKLSDAFN
+190 KLKDAFT

-204 VLIEESIYGWKEFEL
+204 VLIEESVYGWKEFEL

-252 PIQTLSDKEYQTM
+252 PIQTLSDKEYQIM

-286 FAINPE
+286 FAVNPE

-328 VGYNLTELEN
+328 VGYNLTEL
-338 DITGTTPA
+338 
-346 SFEPV
+346 
-351 QDYVVVKIPRFD
+351 K
-363 FPKFPST
+363 
-370 DDILGTSMQ
+370 
-379 SVGEDKEY
+379 
-387 QTMRDEALLCLDT
+387 
-400 IGIATGGSNV
+400 
-410 QFAINPENGDR
+410 
-421 RIIEMNPRVSRSSAL
+421 
-436 ASKATGFPIAKFA
+436 
-449 ALLAVGYNLTELEND
+449 ND

-521 KAIRSLEIGKSG
+521 KAIRSLEIGKTG
-533 IRNIDNRFIGMP
+533 IRNIDNRFISLD
-545 KEILQDEIRTPRPRR
+545 KHQLQEEISVPRPRR
-560 IFAILEAIRRNWPL
+560 IFAIFEAIRRNWPI
-574 EDIAKISSVDIWFLQ
+574 EDIAELSKIDIWFLR
-589 EIEKSFNVNPENTP
+589 EIEKSFNVNPESTP
-603 SSVLKMLGWTEE
+603 TTILKMLGWTDE
-615 DLDNKES
+615 DLDNKDS
-622 KNELESN
+622 KKELENN

-634 VDTCSAEFESK
+634 VDTCSAEFVSK
-645 TPYLYSTNGVS
+645 TPYLYSTNGSS
-656 NDDTT
+656 NDDTAS
-661 TNKKKV
+661 KQKKV

-688 HGISSLKENGF
+688 HGVSSLKENGY

-725 LTWREVKSVLNREQP
+725 LSWSEVKSVLDREKP

-749 QTPLKLAKNISKEGF
+749 QTPLKLAKEIHNAGF
-764 NIAGSSLDVIDKT
+764 NIAGSSLDVIDST

-783 QKLCLDQNIRQ
+783 QKLCTSQDIKQ
-794 PESKIA
+794 PISRIANNEKEMVES
-800 KNENELV
+800 
-807 EAVKEI
+807 VKEI

-835 DEELENYLDIL
+835 DEELNNYLNIL

-865 FLTETIEIDVDLISD
+865 FLTETVEIDVDLISD
-880 GKEVYIAGILEHL
+880 GKDVFIAGILEHL

-900 GDSTAVIPPYSVS
+900 GDSTAVIPPYSIDK
-913 EEMLKEIEEKSKKL
+913 EMIKEIEDKSTKL

-932 VKGLLNIQ
+932 VQGLLNIQ
-940 FAIKDEELF
+940 FAIKDNELF

-978 LMLGYS
+978 LMLGYT
-984 IDEVRNK
+984 INEIKDK
-991 TKYLSSSSNKVAIKK
+991 TNYLNSSTEKIAIKK

-1028 GEVLGVGKE
+1028 GEVLGIGKD

-1048 AGVEINNKEKGIF
+1048 AGVEIGEKEKGVF
-1061 VTLSDSEKPN
+1061 VTLSDAEKPN
-1071 FIKTVNKYLELG
+1071 FIEVVNKYIDLE
-1083 FTLYSTE
+1083 FSIYATE
-1090 GTGKFLKTNG
+1090 GTASFLKENN
-1100 IDSVI
+1100 IESII
-1105 VGKADDLGQTSLTI
+1105 VGRADDESPTSLTI
-1119 IEDKLVSLV
+1119 IEEKLISIV
-1128 INTPTYANELSD
+1128 INTPTFANEYTD

-1161 ADAFIEAFLNQNLV
+1161 AEAFLEAFLLQEKV
-1175 LDDLEVI
+1175 LDDMEAI
-1182 QDVS
+1182 QNVS

>member
-1 MPKNKEIKSILII
+1 MPKNKNIKSILII

-39 KEGFRVILVNSNP
+39 SEGYRVILVNSNP

-57 DPEMAHATYIE
+57 DPVMADATYIE
-68 PLTHDYLKKIIEI
+68 PLTCDYLEKIIEI

-99 SIELEKS
+99 AMELESKNIFN
-106 GVLKENNVELL
+106 KFNIKLL
-117 GASANAIEIAEN
+117 GASADSIEIAEN
-129 RWKFK
+129 RWLFK
-134 EAMDG
+134 NAMEE

-144 LKATYAKSFDEGINA
+144 LQAKYVKKIEDGILA

-181 VVNNEEDFK
+181 LVNNEEELEK
-190 SKLSDAFN
+190 KLQEAFI

-204 VLIEESIYGWKEFEL
+204 VLIEESVYGWKEYEL

-252 PIQTLSDKEYQTM
+252 PIQTLSDKEYQIM

-286 FAINPE
+286 FAVNPK
-292 NGDRRIIEMNPR
+292 NGERRIIEMNPR

-328 VGYNLTELEN
+328 VGFSLTELNN

-370 DDILGTSMQ
+370 DD
-379 SVGEDKEY
+379 V
-387 QTMRDEALLCLDT
+387 
-400 IGIATGGSNV
+400 
-410 QFAINPENGDR
+410 
-421 RIIEMNPRVSRSSAL
+421 
-436 ASKATGFPIAKFA
+436 
-449 ALLAVGYNLTELEND
+449 
-464 ITGTTPASFEPVQD
+464 
-478 YVVVKIPRFDF
+478 
-489 PKFPSTDDILGTSM
+489 LGTSM

-521 KAIRSLEIGKSG
+521 KAIRSLEIGKTG
-533 IRNIDNRFIGMP
+533 IRNIDNRFINLP
-545 KEILQDEIRTPRPRR
+545 KVELQEEIKTPRPRR
-560 IFAILEAIRRNWPL
+560 IFAILEAIRRNWPI
-574 EDIAKISSVDIWFLQ
+574 EDISKLSKVDIWFLN
-589 EIEKSFNVNPENTP
+589 EIEKSFNVTPESTP
-603 SSVLKMLGWTEE
+603 SSILKMLGWTNE
-615 DLDNKES
+615 DLDSLEIKE
-622 KNELESN
+622 ELEKN

-634 VDTCSAEFESK
+634 VDTCSAEFLSK
-645 TPYLYSTNGVS
+645 TPYLYSTFGVS
-656 NDDTT
+656 NDDLTT
-661 TNKKKV
+661 KNKKV

-688 HGISSLKENGF
+688 HGIQSLKENNY

-725 LTWREVKSVLNREQP
+725 LSWVEVKAVLEREQP

-749 QTPLKLAKNISKEGF
+749 QTPLKLAKNIKDSGF
-764 NIAGSSLDVIDKT
+764 EIAGSSLDVIETT
-777 EDRDLF
+777 EDRELF
-783 QKLCLDQNIRQ
+783 QKLCESIGIDQ
-794 PESKIA
+794 PKSKIA
-800 KNENELV
+800 FNEIELIQ
-807 EAVKEI
+807 AVKEI
-813 GFPVLLRPS
+813 TYPVLLRPS

-829 MRVVQT
+829 MRVVKN
-835 DEELENYLDIL
+835 DEELKNYLSIL
-846 ASADED
+846 STSDED
-852 GNPFKS
+852 GNPFNS
-858 GPLLVDQ
+858 GPLLVDE
-865 FLTETIEIDVDLISD
+865 FLTNTIEIDVDLISD
-880 GKEVYIAGILEHL
+880 GKEVFTAGILEHL

-900 GDSTAVIPPYSVS
+900 GDSTAVLPPFSIS
-913 EEMLKEIEEKSKKL
+913 EKLIKEIQNKSIKL
-927 ALGLN
+927 AKSLK
-932 VKGLLNIQ
+932 VRGLLNIQ
-940 FAIKDEELF
+940 FAIKDDNIF

-959 TMPFVAKVTGNQII
+959 TMPFISKVTGNQII

-978 LMLGYS
+978 LMLGHSLDS
-984 IDEVRNK
+984 IKKNTEYLNNS
-991 TKYLSSSSNKVAIKK
+991 TKKIAIKK
-1006 AIFPWSR
+1006 AIFPWTR

-1028 GEVLGVGKE
+1028 GEVLGIGNN
-1037 FGTALNKAYAA
+1037 FGVALNKAYSA
-1048 AGVEINNKEKGIF
+1048 AGVEINQNKKGVF
-1061 VTLSDSEKPN
+1061 VSLSDIEKPN
-1071 FIKTVNKYLELG
+1071 FVEIIKTYIKLG
-1083 FTLYSTE
+1083 FKIYSTE
-1090 GTGKFLKTNG
+1090 GTSKYLNQNG
-1100 IDSVI
+1100 IETVL
-1105 VGKADDLGQTSLTI
+1105 VGRADDIAPTSLTI
-1119 IEDKLVSLV
+1119 IEDKLISLV
-1128 INTPTYANELSD
+1128 INTPTFANEYTD

-1149 ETGVAVVSSVRE
+1149 EVGVAVVSSVRE
-1161 ADAFIEAFLNQNLV
+1161 AEAFLMAFKEKENIFKDMEAIQN
-1175 LDDLEVI
+1175 
-1182 QDVS
+1182 VS

>member
-1 MPKNKEIKSILII
+1 MPKNKDIQSILII

-39 KEGFRVILVNSNP
+39 KEGYRVILVNSNP

-57 DPEMAHATYIE
+57 DPEMADATYIE
-68 PLTHDYLKKIIEI
+68 PLTLDYLKKIIEQ

-99 SIELEKS
+99 SMQLEA
-106 GVLKENNVELL
+106 ENVFNDNNILLL
-117 GASANAIEIAEN
+117 GASAESIEIAEN
-129 RWKFK
+129 RWLFK
-134 EAMDG
+134 NAMEK

-144 LKATYAKSFDEGINA
+144 LKAKYVKSIDKGLEV

-181 VVNNEEDFK
+181 LVNSDEE
-190 SKLSDAFN
+190 LETRLRDAFN

-204 VLIEESIYGWKEFEL
+204 VLIEESVYGWKEYEL

-286 FAINPE
+286 FAVNPI

-328 VGYNLTELEN
+328 VGYNLTELKN
-338 DITGTTPA
+338 DITG
-346 SFEPV
+346 S
-351 QDYVVVKIPRFD
+351 
-363 FPKFPST
+363 
-370 DDILGTSMQ
+370 
-379 SVGEDKEY
+379 
-387 QTMRDEALLCLDT
+387 
-400 IGIATGGSNV
+400 
-410 QFAINPENGDR
+410 
-421 RIIEMNPRVSRSSAL
+421 
-436 ASKATGFPIAKFA
+436 
-449 ALLAVGYNLTELEND
+449 
-464 ITGTTPASFEPVQD
+464 TPASFEPVQD

-521 KAIRSLEIGKSG
+521 KAIRSLEIGKTG
-533 IRNIDNRFIGMP
+533 IRNIDNRFINLT
-545 KEILQDEIRTPRPRR
+545 KSHLQEEIKTPRPRR
-560 IFAILEAIRRNWPL
+560 IFAILEAIRRNWPI
-574 EDIAKISSVDIWFLQ
+574 EDIAVLSSIDIWFLR
-589 EIEKSFNVNPENTP
+589 EIEKSFNVTP
-603 SSVLKMLGWTEE
+603 DSTPVSILKMLGWTDE
-615 DLDNKES
+615 DLDSKEI
-622 KNELESN
+622 KNNLEEN
-629 RVYKL
+629 RAYKL
-634 VDTCSAEFESK
+634 VDTCSAEFLSK
-645 TPYLYSTNGVS
+645 TPYLYSTYGTSDDDNAS
-656 NDDTT
+656 N
-661 TNKKKV
+661 NKKV
-667 VVIGSG
+667 IVIGSG

-688 HGISSLKENGF
+688 HGVESLKENNY

-725 LTWREVKSVLNREQP
+725 LSWNEVQAVLERENP

-749 QTPLKLAKNISKEGF
+749 QTPLKLAKKITSAGYR
-764 NIAGSSLDVIDKT
+764 IAGSSLDVIDST

-783 QKLCLDQNIRQ
+783 QKLCKSIKINQ
-794 PESKIA
+794 PKSKISF
-800 KNENELV
+800 NENELV

-813 GFPVLLRPS
+813 AYPVLLRPS

-829 MRVVQT
+829 MRVVQNDT
-835 DEELENYLDIL
+835 ELQNYLSVL
-846 ASADED
+846 ATADDD
-852 GNPFKS
+852 GNPFNS

-865 FLTETIEIDVDLISD
+865 YLTNTIEIDVDLISD
-880 GKEVYIAGILEHL
+880 GKDVFIAGILEHL
-893 EPAGVHS
+893 EPAGIHS
-900 GDSTAVIPPYSVS
+900 GDSTAVLPPFSIS
-913 EEMLKEIEEKSKKL
+913 ENVIEEIKNKSTKL
-927 ALGLN
+927 AKALG

-940 FAIKDEELF
+940 FAIKDEKLY

-959 TMPFVAKVTGNQII
+959 TMPFVSKVTGNQII

-978 LMLGYS
+978 LMLGHTLDS
-984 IDEVRNK
+984 VKKN
-991 TKYLSSSSNKVAIKK
+991 TSYLNSSTEKIAIKK

-1028 GEVLGVGKE
+1028 GEVLGIGKS
-1037 FGTALNKAYAA
+1037 FGVALNKAYAA
-1048 AGVEINNKEKGIF
+1048 AGVEINEDKKGIF
-1061 VTLSDSEKPN
+1061 VSLSDQEKSN
-1071 FIKTVNKYLELG
+1071 FIDVVKTYANLG
-1083 FTLYSTE
+1083 FQIYSTE
-1090 GTGKFLKTNG
+1090 GTGKYLKNHN
-1100 IDSVI
+1100 IDSII
-1105 VGKADDLGQTSLTI
+1105 VGRAEEASPTSLTI
-1119 IEDKLVSLV
+1119 LQDNLISLV
-1128 INTPTYANELSD
+1128 INTPTFANEYTD

-1161 ADAFIEAFLNQNLV
+1161 AEAFLKAFNEISKSFEDMEAIQN
-1175 LDDLEVI
+1175 
-1182 QDVS
+1182 VS

>member
-1 MPKNKEIKSILII
+1 MPKNKNIKSILII

-39 KEGFRVILVNSNP
+39 SEGYRVILVNSNP

-57 DPEMAHATYIE
+57 DPVMADATYIE
-68 PLTHDYLKKIIEI
+68 PLTCDYLEKIIEI

-99 SIELEKS
+99 AMELESKNIFN
-106 GVLKENNVELL
+106 KFNIKLL
-117 GASANAIEIAEN
+117 GASADSIEIAEN
-129 RWKFK
+129 RWLFK
-134 EAMDG
+134 NAMEE

-144 LKATYAKSFDEGINA
+144 LQAKYVKKIEDGILA

-181 VVNNEEDFK
+181 LVNNEEELEK
-190 SKLSDAFN
+190 KLQEAFN

-204 VLIEESIYGWKEFEL
+204 VLIEESVYGWKEYEL

-286 FAINPE
+286 FAVNPK
-292 NGDRRIIEMNPR
+292 NGERRIIEMNPR

-328 VGYNLTELEN
+328 VGFSLTELN
-338 DITGTTPA
+338 
-346 SFEPV
+346 
-351 QDYVVVKIPRFD
+351 
-363 FPKFPST
+363 
-370 DDILGTSMQ
+370 
-379 SVGEDKEY
+379 
-387 QTMRDEALLCLDT
+387 
-400 IGIATGGSNV
+400 
-410 QFAINPENGDR
+410 
-421 RIIEMNPRVSRSSAL
+421 
-436 ASKATGFPIAKFA
+436 
-449 ALLAVGYNLTELEND
+449 ND

-521 KAIRSLEIGKSG
+521 KAIRSLEIGKTG
-533 IRNIDNRFIGMP
+533 IRNIDNRFINLP
-545 KEILQDEIRTPRPRR
+545 KVELQEEIKTPRPRR
-560 IFAILEAIRRNWPL
+560 IFAILEAIRRNWPI
-574 EDIAKISSVDIWFLQ
+574 EDISKLSKVDIWFLN
-589 EIEKSFNVNPENTP
+589 EIEKSFNVTPESTP
-603 SSVLKMLGWTEE
+603 SSILKMLGWTNE
-615 DLDNKES
+615 DLDSLEIKE
-622 KNELESN
+622 ELEKN

-634 VDTCSAEFESK
+634 VDTCSAEFLSK
-645 TPYLYSTNGVS
+645 TPYLYSTFGVS
-656 NDDTT
+656 NDDLTT
-661 TNKKKV
+661 KNKKV
-667 VVIGSG
+667 IVIGSG

-688 HGISSLKENGF
+688 HGIQSLKENNY

-725 LTWREVKSVLNREQP
+725 LSWVEVKAVLDREQP

-749 QTPLKLAKNISKEGF
+749 QTPLKLAKNIKDSGF
-764 NIAGSSLDVIDKT
+764 EIAGSSLDVIETT
-777 EDRDLF
+777 EDRELF
-783 QKLCLDQNIRQ
+783 QKLCESIGIDQ
-794 PESKIA
+794 PKSKIA
-800 KNENELV
+800 FNETELIQ
-807 EAVKEI
+807 AVKEI
-813 GFPVLLRPS
+813 TYPVLLRPS

-829 MRVVQT
+829 MRVVKN
-835 DEELENYLDIL
+835 DEELKNYLSIL
-846 ASADED
+846 STSDED
-852 GNPFKS
+852 GNPFNS

-865 FLTETIEIDVDLISD
+865 FLTNTIEIDVDLISD
-880 GKEVYIAGILEHL
+880 GKEVFTAGILEHL

-900 GDSTAVIPPYSVS
+900 GDSTAVLPPFSIS
-913 EEMLKEIEEKSKKL
+913 EKLIKEIQNKSIKL
-927 ALGLN
+927 AKSLK
-932 VKGLLNIQ
+932 VRGLLNIQ
-940 FAIKDEELF
+940 FAIKDDNIF

-959 TMPFVAKVTGNQII
+959 TMPFISKVTGNQII

-978 LMLGYS
+978 LMLGHSLDS
-984 IDEVRNK
+984 IKKNTEYLNNS
-991 TKYLSSSSNKVAIKK
+991 TKKIAIKK
-1006 AIFPWSR
+1006 AIFPWTR

-1028 GEVLGVGKE
+1028 GEVLGIGNN
-1037 FGTALNKAYAA
+1037 FGVALNKAYSA
-1048 AGVEINNKEKGIF
+1048 AGVEINQNKKGVF
-1061 VTLSDSEKPN
+1061 VSLSDIEKPN
-1071 FIKTVNKYLELG
+1071 FVEIIKTYIKLG
-1083 FTLYSTE
+1083 F
-1090 GTGKFLKTNG
+1090 
-1100 IDSVI
+1100 
-1105 VGKADDLGQTSLTI
+1105 
-1119 IEDKLVSLV
+1119 
-1128 INTPTYANELSD
+1128 
-1140 GWKIRRLSH
+1140 KI
-1149 ETGVAVVSSVRE
+1149 
-1161 ADAFIEAFLNQNLV
+1161 
-1175 LDDLEVI
+1175 
-1182 QDVS
+1182 

>member
-1 MPKNKEIKSILII
+1 MPKNKNIKSILII

-39 KEGFRVILVNSNP
+39 SEGYRVILVNSNP

-57 DPEMAHATYIE
+57 DPVMADATYIE
-68 PLTHDYLKKIIEI
+68 PLTSDYLEKIIEI

-99 SIELEKS
+99 AMELESKNIFN
-106 GVLKENNVELL
+106 KFNIKLL
-117 GASANAIEIAEN
+117 GASADSIEIAEN
-129 RWKFK
+129 RWLFK
-134 EAMDG
+134 NAMEE

-144 LKATYAKSFDEGINA
+144 LQAKYVKKIEDGILA

-181 VVNNEEDFK
+181 LVNNEEELEK
-190 SKLSDAFN
+190 KLQEAFI

-204 VLIEESIYGWKEFEL
+204 VLIEESVYGWKEYEL

-252 PIQTLSDKEYQTM
+252 PIQTLSDKEYQIM

-286 FAINPE
+286 FAVNPK
-292 NGDRRIIEMNPR
+292 NGERRIIEMNPR

-328 VGYNLTELEN
+328 VGFSLTELN
-338 DITGTTPA
+338 
-346 SFEPV
+346 
-351 QDYVVVKIPRFD
+351 
-363 FPKFPST
+363 
-370 DDILGTSMQ
+370 
-379 SVGEDKEY
+379 
-387 QTMRDEALLCLDT
+387 
-400 IGIATGGSNV
+400 
-410 QFAINPENGDR
+410 
-421 RIIEMNPRVSRSSAL
+421 
-436 ASKATGFPIAKFA
+436 
-449 ALLAVGYNLTELEND
+449 ND

-521 KAIRSLEIGKSG
+521 KAIRSLEIGKTG
-533 IRNIDNRFIGMP
+533 IRNIDNRFINLP
-545 KEILQDEIRTPRPRR
+545 KVELQEEIKTPRPRR
-560 IFAILEAIRRNWPL
+560 IFAILEAIRRNWPI
-574 EDIAKISSVDIWFLQ
+574 EDISKLSKVDIWFLN
-589 EIEKSFNVNPENTP
+589 EIEKSFNVTPESTP
-603 SSVLKMLGWTEE
+603 SSILKMLGWTNE
-615 DLDNKES
+615 DLDSLEIKE
-622 KNELESN
+622 ELEKN

-634 VDTCSAEFESK
+634 VDTCSAEFLSK
-645 TPYLYSTNGVS
+645 TPYLYSTFGVS
-656 NDDTT
+656 NDDLTT
-661 TNKKKV
+661 KNKKV

-688 HGISSLKENGF
+688 HGIQSLKENNY

-725 LTWREVKSVLNREQP
+725 LSWVEVKAVLDREQP

-749 QTPLKLAKNISKEGF
+749 QTPLKLAKNIKDSGF
-764 NIAGSSLDVIDKT
+764 EIAGSSLDVIETT
-777 EDRDLF
+777 EDRELF
-783 QKLCLDQNIRQ
+783 QKLCESIGIDQ
-794 PESKIA
+794 PKSKIA
-800 KNENELV
+800 FNETELIQ
-807 EAVKEI
+807 AVKEI
-813 GFPVLLRPS
+813 TYPVLLRPS

-829 MRVVQT
+829 MRVVKN
-835 DEELENYLDIL
+835 DEELKNYLSIL
-846 ASADED
+846 STSDED
-852 GNPFKS
+852 GNPFNS

-865 FLTETIEIDVDLISD
+865 FLTNTIEIDVDLISD
-880 GKEVYIAGILEHL
+880 GKEVFTAGILEHL

-900 GDSTAVIPPYSVS
+900 GDSTAVLPPFSIS
-913 EEMLKEIEEKSKKL
+913 EKLIKEIQNKSIKL
-927 ALGLN
+927 AKSLK
-932 VKGLLNIQ
+932 VRGLLNIQ
-940 FAIKDEELF
+940 FAIKDDNIF

-959 TMPFVAKVTGNQII
+959 TMPFISKVTGNQII

-978 LMLGYS
+978 LMLGHSLDS
-984 IDEVRNK
+984 IKKNTEYLNNS
-991 TKYLSSSSNKVAIKK
+991 TKKIAIKK
-1006 AIFPWSR
+1006 AIFPWTR

-1028 GEVLGVGKE
+1028 GEVLGIGNN
-1037 FGTALNKAYAA
+1037 FGVALNKAYSA
-1048 AGVEINNKEKGIF
+1048 AGVEINQNKKGVF
-1061 VTLSDSEKPN
+1061 VSLSDIEKPN
-1071 FIKTVNKYLELG
+1071 FVEIIKTYIKLG
-1083 FTLYSTE
+1083 FKIYSTE
-1090 GTGKFLKTNG
+1090 GTSKYLNQNG
-1100 IDSVI
+1100 IETVL
-1105 VGKADDLGQTSLTI
+1105 VGRADDIAPTSLTI
-1119 IEDKLVSLV
+1119 IEDKLISLV
-1128 INTPTYANELSD
+1128 INTPTFANEYTD

-1149 ETGVAVVSSVRE
+1149 EVGVAVVSSVRE
-1161 ADAFIEAFLNQNLV
+1161 AEAFLMAFNEKENIFKDMEAIQN
-1175 LDDLEVI
+1175 
-1182 QDVS
+1182 VS

>member
-1 MPKNKEIKSILII
+1 MPANKEIKSILII

-39 KEGFRVILVNSNP
+39 NEGYRVILVNSNP

-57 DPEMAHATYIE
+57 DPGMADATYIE
-68 PLTHDYLKKIIEI
+68 PLTANFVERIIEK

-99 SIELEKS
+99 SMELSEK
-106 GVLKENNVELL
+106 GIFDKNNVQLL
-117 GASANAIEIAEN
+117 GASADAIEIAEN

-134 EAMDG
+134 EAMEE

-144 LKATYAKSFDEGINA
+144 LNATYAKSFEEGLEA
-159 SKEIG
+159 SKKMG
-164 FPLML
+164 YPLML
-169 RPSFILGGGGTS
+169 RPSFILGGGGTG
-181 VVNNEEDFK
+181 VVNNEEELNK
-190 SKLSDAFN
+190 KLKDAFT

-204 VLIEESIYGWKEFEL
+204 VLIEESVYGWKEFEL

-252 PIQTLSDKEYQTM
+252 PIQTLSDKEYQIM

-286 FAINPE
+286 FAVNPE

-328 VGYNLTELEN
+328 VGYNLTEL
-338 DITGTTPA
+338 
-346 SFEPV
+346 
-351 QDYVVVKIPRFD
+351 K
-363 FPKFPST
+363 
-370 DDILGTSMQ
+370 
-379 SVGEDKEY
+379 
-387 QTMRDEALLCLDT
+387 
-400 IGIATGGSNV
+400 
-410 QFAINPENGDR
+410 
-421 RIIEMNPRVSRSSAL
+421 
-436 ASKATGFPIAKFA
+436 
-449 ALLAVGYNLTELEND
+449 ND

-521 KAIRSLEIGKSG
+521 KAIRSLEIGKTG
-533 IRNIDNRFIGMP
+533 IRNIDNRFISLD
-545 KEILQDEIRTPRPRR
+545 KNQLQEEIGVPRPRR
-560 IFAILEAIRRNWPL
+560 IFAIFEAIRRNWPI
-574 EDIAKISSVDIWFLQ
+574 EDIAELSKIDIWFLR
-589 EIEKSFNVNPENTP
+589 EIEKSFNVNPESTP
-603 SSVLKMLGWTEE
+603 TSILKMLGWTDE
-615 DLDNKES
+615 DLDNKDS
-622 KNELESN
+622 KKELENN

-634 VDTCSAEFESK
+634 VDTCSAEFVSK
-645 TPYLYSTNGVS
+645 TPYLYSTNGTS
-656 NDDTT
+656 NDDTAS
-661 TNKKKV
+661 KQKKV

-688 HGISSLKENGF
+688 HGVSSLKENGY

-725 LTWREVKSVLNREQP
+725 LSWNEVKSVLEREKP

-749 QTPLKLAKNISKEGF
+749 QTPLTLAKEIHNAGF
-764 NIAGSSLDVIDKT
+764 NIAGSSLDVIDST

-783 QKLCLDQNIRQ
+783 QKLCTSQDIKQ
-794 PESKIA
+794 PISKIA
-800 KNENELV
+800 NNEKELV
-807 EAVKEI
+807 ESVKEI

-835 DEELENYLDIL
+835 DEELNNYLNIL

-865 FLTETIEIDVDLISD
+865 FLTETVEIDVDLISD
-880 GKEVYIAGILEHL
+880 GKDVFIAGILEHL

-900 GDSTAVIPPYSVS
+900 GDSTAVIPPYSIDK
-913 EEMLKEIEEKSKKL
+913 EMVKEIEDKSRKL

-932 VKGLLNIQ
+932 VQGLLNIQ
-940 FAIKDEELF
+940 FAIKDNELF

-978 LMLGYS
+978 LMLGYT
-984 IDEVRNK
+984 INEIKDK
-991 TKYLSSSSNKVAIKK
+991 TNYLNSSTKKIAIKK

-1028 GEVLGVGKE
+1028 GEVLGIGKD

-1048 AGVEINNKEKGIF
+1048 AGVEIGDKEKGVF
-1061 VTLSDSEKPN
+1061 VTLSDAEKPN
-1071 FIKTVNKYLELG
+1071 FIEVVNKYIDLE
-1083 FTLYSTE
+1083 FSIYATE
-1090 GTGKFLKTNG
+1090 GTASFLKENN
-1100 IDSVI
+1100 IESII
-1105 VGKADDLGQTSLTI
+1105 VGRADDESPTSLTI
-1119 IEDKLVSLV
+1119 IEEKLISIV
-1128 INTPTYANELSD
+1128 INTPTFANEYTD

-1161 ADAFIEAFLNQNLV
+1161 AEAFLEAFLLQEKV
-1175 LDDLEVI
+1175 LDDMEAI
-1182 QDVS
+1182 QNVS

>member
-1 MPKNKEIKSILII
+1 MPANKEIKSILII

-39 KEGFRVILVNSNP
+39 NEGYRVILVNSNP

-57 DPEMAHATYIE
+57 DPGMADATYIE
-68 PLTHDYLKKIIEI
+68 PLTANFVERIIEK

-99 SIELEKS
+99 SMELSEK
-106 GVLKENNVELL
+106 GIFDKNNVQLL
-117 GASANAIEIAEN
+117 GASADAIEIAEN

-134 EAMDG
+134 EAMEE

-144 LKATYAKSFDEGINA
+144 LTATYAKSFEEGLEA
-159 SKEIG
+159 SKKMG
-164 FPLML
+164 YPLML
-169 RPSFILGGGGTS
+169 RPSFILGGGGTG
-181 VVNNEEDFK
+181 VVNNEEELNK
-190 SKLSDAFN
+190 KLKDAFT

-204 VLIEESIYGWKEFEL
+204 VLIEESVYGWKEFEL

-252 PIQTLSDKEYQTM
+252 PIQTLSDKEYQIM

-286 FAINPE
+286 FAVNPE

-328 VGYNLTELEN
+328 VGYNLTEL
-338 DITGTTPA
+338 
-346 SFEPV
+346 
-351 QDYVVVKIPRFD
+351 K
-363 FPKFPST
+363 
-370 DDILGTSMQ
+370 
-379 SVGEDKEY
+379 
-387 QTMRDEALLCLDT
+387 
-400 IGIATGGSNV
+400 
-410 QFAINPENGDR
+410 
-421 RIIEMNPRVSRSSAL
+421 
-436 ASKATGFPIAKFA
+436 
-449 ALLAVGYNLTELEND
+449 ND

-521 KAIRSLEIGKSG
+521 KAIRSLEIGKTG
-533 IRNIDNRFIGMP
+533 IRNIDNRFISLD
-545 KEILQDEIRTPRPRR
+545 KHQLQEEISVPRPRR
-560 IFAILEAIRRNWPL
+560 IFAIFEAIRRNWPI
-574 EDIAKISSVDIWFLQ
+574 EDIAELSKIDIWFLI
-589 EIEKSFNVNPENTP
+589 EIEKSFNVNPESTP
-603 SSVLKMLGWTEE
+603 TTILKMLGWTDE
-615 DLDNKES
+615 DLDNKDS
-622 KNELESN
+622 KKELENN

-634 VDTCSAEFESK
+634 VDTCSAEFVSK
-645 TPYLYSTNGVS
+645 TPYLYSTNGSS
-656 NDDTT
+656 NDDTAS
-661 TNKKKV
+661 KQKKV

-688 HGISSLKENGF
+688 HGVSSLKENGY

-725 LTWREVKSVLNREQP
+725 LSWNEVKSVLDREKP

-749 QTPLKLAKNISKEGF
+749 QTPLKLAKEIHNAGF
-764 NIAGSSLDVIDKT
+764 NIAGSSLDVIDST

-783 QKLCLDQNIRQ
+783 QKLCTSQDIKQ
-794 PESKIA
+794 PISKIA
-800 KNENELV
+800 NNEKELV
-807 EAVKEI
+807 ESVKEI

-835 DEELENYLDIL
+835 DEELNNYLNIL

-865 FLTETIEIDVDLISD
+865 FLTETVEIDVDLISD
-880 GKEVYIAGILEHL
+880 GKDVFIAGILEHL

-900 GDSTAVIPPYSVS
+900 GDSTAVIPPYSIDK
-913 EEMLKEIEEKSKKL
+913 EMIKEIEDKSTKL

-932 VKGLLNIQ
+932 VQGLLNIQ
-940 FAIKDEELF
+940 FAIKDNELF

-978 LMLGYS
+978 LMLGYT
-984 IDEVRNK
+984 INEIKDK
-991 TKYLSSSSNKVAIKK
+991 TNYLNSSTEKIAIKK

-1028 GEVLGVGKE
+1028 GEVLGIGKD

-1048 AGVEINNKEKGIF
+1048 AGVEIGEKEKGVF
-1061 VTLSDSEKPN
+1061 VTLSDAEKPN
-1071 FIKTVNKYLELG
+1071 FIEVVNKYIDLE
-1083 FTLYSTE
+1083 FSIYATE
-1090 GTGKFLKTNG
+1090 GTASFLKENN
-1100 IDSVI
+1100 IESII
-1105 VGKADDLGQTSLTI
+1105 VGRADDESPTSLTI
-1119 IEDKLVSLV
+1119 IEEKLISIV
-1128 INTPTYANELSD
+1128 INTPTFANEYTD

-1161 ADAFIEAFLNQNLV
+1161 AEAFLEAFLLQEKV
-1175 LDDLEVI
+1175 LDDMEAI
-1182 QDVS
+1182 QNVS

>member
-1 MPKNKEIKSILII
+1 MPKNKNIKSILII

-39 KEGFRVILVNSNP
+39 SEGYRVILVNSNP

-57 DPEMAHATYIE
+57 DPVMADATYIE
-68 PLTHDYLKKIIEI
+68 PLTCDYLEKIIEI

-99 SIELEKS
+99 AMELESKNIFN
-106 GVLKENNVELL
+106 KFNIKLL
-117 GASANAIEIAEN
+117 GASADSIEIAEN
-129 RWKFK
+129 RWLFK
-134 EAMDG
+134 NAMEE

-144 LKATYAKSFDEGINA
+144 LQAKYVKKIEDGILA

-181 VVNNEEDFK
+181 LVNNEEELEK
-190 SKLSDAFN
+190 KLQEAFI

-204 VLIEESIYGWKEFEL
+204 VLIEESVYGWKEYEL

-252 PIQTLSDKEYQTM
+252 PIQTLSDKEYQIM

-286 FAINPE
+286 FAVNPK
-292 NGDRRIIEMNPR
+292 NGERRIIEMNPR

-328 VGYNLTELEN
+328 VGFSLTELN
-338 DITGTTPA
+338 
-346 SFEPV
+346 
-351 QDYVVVKIPRFD
+351 
-363 FPKFPST
+363 
-370 DDILGTSMQ
+370 
-379 SVGEDKEY
+379 
-387 QTMRDEALLCLDT
+387 
-400 IGIATGGSNV
+400 
-410 QFAINPENGDR
+410 
-421 RIIEMNPRVSRSSAL
+421 
-436 ASKATGFPIAKFA
+436 
-449 ALLAVGYNLTELEND
+449 ND

-521 KAIRSLEIGKSG
+521 KAIRSLEIGKTG
-533 IRNIDNRFIGMP
+533 IRNIDNRFINLP
-545 KEILQDEIRTPRPRR
+545 KVELQEEIKTPRPRR
-560 IFAILEAIRRNWPL
+560 IFAILEAIRRNWPI
-574 EDIAKISSVDIWFLQ
+574 EDISKLSKVDIWFLN
-589 EIEKSFNVNPENTP
+589 EIEKSFNVTPESTP
-603 SSVLKMLGWTEE
+603 SSILKMLGWTNE
-615 DLDNKES
+615 DLDSLEIKE
-622 KNELESN
+622 ELEKN

-634 VDTCSAEFESK
+634 VDTCSAEFLSK
-645 TPYLYSTNGVS
+645 TPYLYSTFGVS
-656 NDDTT
+656 NDDLTT
-661 TNKKKV
+661 KNKKV

-688 HGISSLKENGF
+688 HGIQSLKENNY

-725 LTWREVKSVLNREQP
+725 LSWVEVKAVLDREQP

-749 QTPLKLAKNISKEGF
+749 QTPLKLAKNIKDSGF
-764 NIAGSSLDVIDKT
+764 EIAGSSLDVIETT
-777 EDRDLF
+777 EDRELF
-783 QKLCLDQNIRQ
+783 QKLCESIGIDQ
-794 PESKIA
+794 PKSKIA
-800 KNENELV
+800 FNETELIQ
-807 EAVKEI
+807 AVKEI
-813 GFPVLLRPS
+813 TYPVLLRPS

-829 MRVVQT
+829 MRVVKN
-835 DEELENYLDIL
+835 DEELKNYLSIL
-846 ASADED
+846 STSDED
-852 GNPFKS
+852 GNPFNS

-865 FLTETIEIDVDLISD
+865 FLTNTIEIDVDLISD
-880 GKEVYIAGILEHL
+880 GKEVFTAGILEHL

-900 GDSTAVIPPYSVS
+900 GDSTAVLPPFSIS
-913 EEMLKEIEEKSKKL
+913 EKLIKEIQNKSIKL
-927 ALGLN
+927 AKSLK
-932 VKGLLNIQ
+932 VRGLLNIQ
-940 FAIKDEELF
+940 FAIKDDNIF

-959 TMPFVAKVTGNQII
+959 TMPFISKVTGNQII

-978 LMLGYS
+978 LMLGHSLDS
-984 IDEVRNK
+984 IKKNTEYLNNS
-991 TKYLSSSSNKVAIKK
+991 TKKIAIKK
-1006 AIFPWSR
+1006 AIFPWTR

-1028 GEVLGVGKE
+1028 GEVLGIGNN
-1037 FGTALNKAYAA
+1037 FGVALNKAYSA
-1048 AGVEINNKEKGIF
+1048 AGVEINQNKKGVF
-1061 VTLSDSEKPN
+1061 VSLSDIEKPN
-1071 FIKTVNKYLELG
+1071 FVEIIKTYIKLG
-1083 FTLYSTE
+1083 FKIYSTE
-1090 GTGKFLKTNG
+1090 GTSKYLNQNG
-1100 IDSVI
+1100 IETVL
-1105 VGKADDLGQTSLTI
+1105 VGRANDIAPTSLTI
-1119 IEDKLVSLV
+1119 IEDKLISLV
-1128 INTPTYANELSD
+1128 INTPTFANEYTD

-1149 ETGVAVVSSVRE
+1149 EVGVAVVSSVRE
-1161 ADAFIEAFLNQNLV
+1161 AEAFLMAFKEKENIFKDMEAIQN
-1175 LDDLEVI
+1175 
-1182 QDVS
+1182 VS

>member
-39 KEGFRVILVNSNP
+39 KEGYRVILVNSNP

-57 DPEMAHATYIE
+57 DPEMADATYIE
-68 PLTHDYLKKIIEI
+68 PLTHSYLKKIIEI

-106 GVLKENNVELL
+106 GVLKENNATLL

-134 EAMDG
+134 KAMDG

-234 IENFDPMGVHTG
+234 IENFDPMGIHTG

-286 FAINPE
+286 FAVNPK

-370 DDILGTSMQ
+370 DD
-379 SVGEDKEY
+379 V
-387 QTMRDEALLCLDT
+387 
-400 IGIATGGSNV
+400 
-410 QFAINPENGDR
+410 
-421 RIIEMNPRVSRSSAL
+421 
-436 ASKATGFPIAKFA
+436 
-449 ALLAVGYNLTELEND
+449 
-464 ITGTTPASFEPVQD
+464 
-478 YVVVKIPRFDF
+478 
-489 PKFPSTDDILGTSM
+489 LGTSM

-574 EDIAKISSVDIWFLQ
+574 QDIAKISSVDIWFLQ

-603 SSVLKMLGWTEE
+603 STVLKMLGWTEE

-622 KNELESN
+622 KNELEKN

-661 TNKKKV
+661 TDKKKV

-688 HGISSLKENGF
+688 HGVSSLKENGY

-725 LTWREVKSVLNREQP
+725 LAWNEVKAVLNREKP

-749 QTPLKLAKNISKEGF
+749 QTPLKLAKNIHDAGF
-764 NIAGSSLDVIDKT
+764 SIAGSSLEVIDST

-783 QKLCLDQNIRQ
+783 QKLCSKQKIKQ
-794 PESKIA
+794 PLSRIA
-800 KNENELV
+800 NSEVELV
-807 EAVKEI
+807 DSVNHI

-829 MRVVQT
+829 MRVVRNN
-835 DEELENYLDIL
+835 EELTNYLDIL

-865 FLTETIEIDVDLISD
+865 FLTDTIEIDVDLISD
-880 GKEVYIAGILEHL
+880 GEEVFIAGILEHL

-900 GDSTAVIPPYSVS
+900 GDSTAVIPPFSIDKT
-913 EEMLKEIEEKSKKL
+913 MIEEIKNKSIQL

-932 VKGLLNIQ
+932 VIGLLNIQ
-940 FAIKDEELF
+940 FAIQNNELF

-978 LMLGYS
+978 LMLGHS
-984 IDEVRNK
+984 LEDIKVK
-991 TKYLSSSSNKVAIKK
+991 TKYLNSTTEKIAVKK

-1028 GEVLGVGKE
+1028 GEVLGIGND

-1048 AGVEINNKEKGIF
+1048 AGVSIGEKEKGVF
-1061 VTLSDSEKPN
+1061 VTLSDNEKPN
-1071 FIKTVNKYLELG
+1071 FVEIVKRYVELG
-1083 FTLYSTE
+1083 FLIYTTE
-1090 GTGKFLKTNG
+1090 GTGKYLKING
-1100 IDSVI
+1100 VDSI
-1105 VGKADDLGQTSLTI
+1105 NVGRANDKSPTSLTI
-1119 IEDKLVSLV
+1119 IEEKLISLV
-1128 INTPTYANELSD
+1128 INTPTYANEYTD

-1149 ETGVAVVSSVRE
+1149 DSGVAVVSSVRE
-1161 ADAFIEAFLNQNLV
+1161 AEAFLEAFLLQEKVLEDMEAIQN
-1175 LDDLEVI
+1175 
-1182 QDVS
+1182 VS

>member
-1 MPKNKEIKSILII
+1 MPKNKNIKSILII

-39 KEGFRVILVNSNP
+39 SEGYRVILVNSNP

-57 DPEMAHATYIE
+57 DPVMADATYIE
-68 PLTHDYLKKIIEI
+68 PLTCDYLEKIIEI

-99 SIELEKS
+99 AMELEK
-106 GVLKENNVELL
+106 KNIFNKFNIKLL
-117 GASANAIEIAEN
+117 GASADSIEIAEN
-129 RWKFK
+129 RWLFK
-134 EAMDG
+134 NAMEE

-144 LKATYAKSFDEGINA
+144 LQAKYVKKIEDGILA

-181 VVNNEEDFK
+181 LVNNEEELEK
-190 SKLSDAFN
+190 KLQEAFI

-204 VLIEESIYGWKEFEL
+204 VLVEESVYGWKEYEL

-252 PIQTLSDKEYQTM
+252 PIQTLSDKEYQIM

-286 FAINPE
+286 FAVNPK
-292 NGDRRIIEMNPR
+292 NGERRIIEMNPR

-328 VGYNLTELEN
+328 VGFSLTELN
-338 DITGTTPA
+338 
-346 SFEPV
+346 
-351 QDYVVVKIPRFD
+351 
-363 FPKFPST
+363 
-370 DDILGTSMQ
+370 
-379 SVGEDKEY
+379 
-387 QTMRDEALLCLDT
+387 
-400 IGIATGGSNV
+400 
-410 QFAINPENGDR
+410 
-421 RIIEMNPRVSRSSAL
+421 
-436 ASKATGFPIAKFA
+436 
-449 ALLAVGYNLTELEND
+449 ND

-521 KAIRSLEIGKSG
+521 KAIRSLEIGKTG
-533 IRNIDNRFIGMP
+533 IRNIDNRFINLP
-545 KEILQDEIRTPRPRR
+545 KVELQEEIKTPRPRR
-560 IFAILEAIRRNWPL
+560 IFAILEAIRRNWPI
-574 EDIAKISSVDIWFLQ
+574 EDISKLSKVDIWFLN
-589 EIEKSFNVNPENTP
+589 EIEKSFNVTPESTP
-603 SSVLKMLGWTEE
+603 SSILKMLGWTNE
-615 DLDNKES
+615 DLDSLEIKE
-622 KNELESN
+622 ELEKN

-634 VDTCSAEFESK
+634 VDTCSAEFLSK
-645 TPYLYSTNGVS
+645 TPYLYSTFGVS
-656 NDDTT
+656 NDDLTT
-661 TNKKKV
+661 KNKKV

-688 HGISSLKENGF
+688 HGIQSLKENNY

-725 LTWREVKSVLNREQP
+725 LSWVEVKAVLEREQP

-749 QTPLKLAKNISKEGF
+749 QTPLKLAKNIKDSGF
-764 NIAGSSLDVIDKT
+764 EIAGSSLDVIETT
-777 EDRDLF
+777 EDRELF
-783 QKLCLDQNIRQ
+783 QKLCESIGIDQ
-794 PESKIA
+794 PKSKIA
-800 KNENELV
+800 FNEFELIQ
-807 EAVKEI
+807 AVKEI
-813 GFPVLLRPS
+813 TYPVLLRPS

-829 MRVVQT
+829 MRVVKN
-835 DEELENYLDIL
+835 DEELKNYLSIL
-846 ASADED
+846 STSDED
-852 GNPFKS
+852 GNPFNS
-858 GPLLVDQ
+858 GPLLVDE
-865 FLTETIEIDVDLISD
+865 FLTNTIEIDVDLISD
-880 GKEVYIAGILEHL
+880 GKEVFTAGILEHL

-900 GDSTAVIPPYSVS
+900 GDSTAVLPPFSIS
-913 EEMLKEIEEKSKKL
+913 EKLIKEIQNKSIKL
-927 ALGLN
+927 AMSLK
-932 VKGLLNIQ
+932 VRGLLNIQ
-940 FAIKDEELF
+940 FAIKDDNIF

-959 TMPFVAKVTGNQII
+959 TMPFISKVTGNQII

-978 LMLGYS
+978 LMLGHSLDS
-984 IDEVRNK
+984 IKKNTEYLNNS
-991 TKYLSSSSNKVAIKK
+991 TKKIAIKK
-1006 AIFPWSR
+1006 AIFPWTR

-1028 GEVLGVGKE
+1028 GEVLGIGNN
-1037 FGTALNKAYAA
+1037 FGVALNKAYSA
-1048 AGVEINNKEKGIF
+1048 AGVEINQNKKGVF
-1061 VTLSDSEKPN
+1061 VSLSDIEKPN
-1071 FIKTVNKYLELG
+1071 FVEIIKTYINLG
-1083 FTLYSTE
+1083 FKIYSTE
-1090 GTGKFLKTNG
+1090 GTSKYLNQNG
-1100 IDSVI
+1100 IETVL
-1105 VGKADDLGQTSLTI
+1105 VGRADDIAPTSLTI
-1119 IEDKLVSLV
+1119 LEDKLISLV
-1128 INTPTYANELSD
+1128 INTPTFANEYTD

-1149 ETGVAVVSSVRE
+1149 EVGVAVVSSVRE
-1161 ADAFIEAFLNQNLV
+1161 AEAFLMAFKEKDNIFKDMEAIQN
-1175 LDDLEVI
+1175 
-1182 QDVS
+1182 VS

>member
-1 MPKNKEIKSILII
+1 MPKNKNIKSILII

-39 KEGFRVILVNSNP
+39 SEGYRVILVNSNP

-57 DPEMAHATYIE
+57 DPVMADATYIE
-68 PLTHDYLKKIIEI
+68 PLTCDYLEKIIEI

-99 SIELEKS
+99 AMELEK
-106 GVLKENNVELL
+106 KNIFNKFNIKLL
-117 GASANAIEIAEN
+117 GASTDSIEIAEN
-129 RWKFK
+129 RWLFK
-134 EAMDG
+134 NAMEE

-144 LKATYAKSFDEGINA
+144 LKAKYVKKIEDGILA

-181 VVNNEEDFK
+181 LVNNEEELEK
-190 SKLSDAFN
+190 KLREAFI

-204 VLIEESIYGWKEFEL
+204 VLIEESVYGWKEYEL

-252 PIQTLSDKEYQTM
+252 PIQTLSDKEYQIM

-286 FAINPE
+286 FAVNPK
-292 NGDRRIIEMNPR
+292 NGERRIIEMNPR

-328 VGYNLTELEN
+328 VGFSLTELN
-338 DITGTTPA
+338 
-346 SFEPV
+346 
-351 QDYVVVKIPRFD
+351 
-363 FPKFPST
+363 
-370 DDILGTSMQ
+370 
-379 SVGEDKEY
+379 
-387 QTMRDEALLCLDT
+387 
-400 IGIATGGSNV
+400 
-410 QFAINPENGDR
+410 
-421 RIIEMNPRVSRSSAL
+421 
-436 ASKATGFPIAKFA
+436 
-449 ALLAVGYNLTELEND
+449 ND

-521 KAIRSLEIGKSG
+521 KAIRSLEIGKTG
-533 IRNIDNRFIGMP
+533 IRNIDNRFINLP
-545 KEILQDEIRTPRPRR
+545 KVELQEEIKTPRPRR
-560 IFAILEAIRRNWPL
+560 IFAILEAIRRNWPI
-574 EDIAKISSVDIWFLQ
+574 EDISKLSKVDIWFLN
-589 EIEKSFNVNPENTP
+589 EIEKSFNVTPESTP
-603 SSVLKMLGWTEE
+603 SSILKMLGWTNE
-615 DLDNKES
+615 DLDSLEIKE
-622 KNELESN
+622 ELEKN

-634 VDTCSAEFESK
+634 VDTCSAEFLSK
-645 TPYLYSTNGVS
+645 TPYLYSTFGVS
-656 NDDTT
+656 NDDLTT
-661 TNKKKV
+661 KNKKV

-688 HGISSLKENGF
+688 HGIQSLKENNY

-725 LTWREVKSVLNREQP
+725 LSWVEVKAVLEREQP

-749 QTPLKLAKNISKEGF
+749 QTPLKLAKNIKDSGF
-764 NIAGSSLDVIDKT
+764 EIAGSSLDVIETT
-777 EDRDLF
+777 EDRELF
-783 QKLCLDQNIRQ
+783 QKLCESIGIDQ
-794 PESKIA
+794 PKSKIA
-800 KNENELV
+800 FNEIELIQ
-807 EAVKEI
+807 AVKEI
-813 GFPVLLRPS
+813 TYPVLLRPS

-829 MRVVQT
+829 MRVVKN
-835 DEELENYLDIL
+835 DEELKNYLSIL
-846 ASADED
+846 STSDED
-852 GNPFKS
+852 GNPFNS

-865 FLTETIEIDVDLISD
+865 FLTNTIEIDVDLISD
-880 GKEVYIAGILEHL
+880 GKEVFTAGILEHL

-900 GDSTAVIPPYSVS
+900 GDSTAVLPPFSIS
-913 EEMLKEIEEKSKKL
+913 EKLIKEIQNKSIKL
-927 ALGLN
+927 AKSLK
-932 VKGLLNIQ
+932 VRGLLNIQ
-940 FAIKDEELF
+940 FAIKDNNIF

-959 TMPFVAKVTGNQII
+959 TMPFISKVTGNQII

-978 LMLGYS
+978 LMLGHSLDS
-984 IDEVRNK
+984 IKKNTEYLNNS
-991 TKYLSSSSNKVAIKK
+991 TKKIAIKK
-1006 AIFPWSR
+1006 AIFPWTR

-1028 GEVLGVGKE
+1028 GEVLGIGNN
-1037 FGTALNKAYAA
+1037 FGVALNKAYSA
-1048 AGVEINNKEKGIF
+1048 AGVEINQNKKSVFIS
-1061 VTLSDSEKPN
+1061 LSDIEKPN
-1071 FIKTVNKYLELG
+1071 FIEIIKTYINIG
-1083 FTLYSTE
+1083 FKIYSTE
-1090 GTGKFLKTNG
+1090 GTSKYLNQNG
-1100 IDSVI
+1100 IETVL
-1105 VGKADDLGQTSLTI
+1105 VGRADDIAPTSLTI
-1119 IEDKLVSLV
+1119 IEDKLISLV
-1128 INTPTYANELSD
+1128 INTPTFANEYTD

-1149 ETGVAVVSSVRE
+1149 EVGVAVVSSVRE
-1161 ADAFIEAFLNQNLV
+1161 AEAFLMAFKEKENIFKDMETIQN
-1175 LDDLEVI
+1175 
-1182 QDVS
+1182 VS

>member
-1 MPKNKEIKSILII
+1 MPKNKNIKSILII

-39 KEGFRVILVNSNP
+39 SEGYRVILVNSNP

-57 DPEMAHATYIE
+57 DPVMADATYIE
-68 PLTHDYLKKIIEI
+68 PLTCDYLEKIIEI

-99 SIELEKS
+99 AMELESKNIFN
-106 GVLKENNVELL
+106 KFNIKLL
-117 GASANAIEIAEN
+117 GASADSIEIAEN
-129 RWKFK
+129 RWLFK
-134 EAMDG
+134 NAMEE

-144 LKATYAKSFDEGINA
+144 LQAKYVKKIEDGILA

-181 VVNNEEDFK
+181 LVNNEEELEK
-190 SKLSDAFN
+190 KLQEAFI

-204 VLIEESIYGWKEFEL
+204 VLVEESVYGWKEYEL

-252 PIQTLSDKEYQTM
+252 PIQTLSDKEYQIM

-286 FAINPE
+286 FAVNPK
-292 NGDRRIIEMNPR
+292 NGERRIIEMNPR

-328 VGYNLTELEN
+328 VGFSLTELN
-338 DITGTTPA
+338 
-346 SFEPV
+346 
-351 QDYVVVKIPRFD
+351 
-363 FPKFPST
+363 
-370 DDILGTSMQ
+370 
-379 SVGEDKEY
+379 
-387 QTMRDEALLCLDT
+387 
-400 IGIATGGSNV
+400 
-410 QFAINPENGDR
+410 
-421 RIIEMNPRVSRSSAL
+421 
-436 ASKATGFPIAKFA
+436 
-449 ALLAVGYNLTELEND
+449 ND

-521 KAIRSLEIGKSG
+521 KAIRSLEIGKTG
-533 IRNIDNRFIGMP
+533 IRNIDNRFINLP
-545 KEILQDEIRTPRPRR
+545 KVELQEEIKTPRPRR
-560 IFAILEAIRRNWPL
+560 IFAILEAIRRNWPI
-574 EDIAKISSVDIWFLQ
+574 EDISKLSKVDIWFLN
-589 EIEKSFNVNPENTP
+589 EIEKSFNVTPESTP
-603 SSVLKMLGWTEE
+603 SSILKMLGWTNE
-615 DLDNKES
+615 DLDSLEIKE
-622 KNELESN
+622 ELEKN

-634 VDTCSAEFESK
+634 VDTCSAEFLSK
-645 TPYLYSTNGVS
+645 TPYLYSTFGVS
-656 NDDTT
+656 NDDLTT
-661 TNKKKV
+661 KNKKV

-688 HGISSLKENGF
+688 HGIQSLKENNY

-725 LTWREVKSVLNREQP
+725 LSWVEVKAVLEREQP

-749 QTPLKLAKNISKEGF
+749 QTPLKLAKNIKDSGF
-764 NIAGSSLDVIDKT
+764 EIAGSSLDVIETT
-777 EDRDLF
+777 EDRELF
-783 QKLCLDQNIRQ
+783 QKLCESIGIDQ
-794 PESKIA
+794 PKSKIA
-800 KNENELV
+800 FNEFELIQ
-807 EAVKEI
+807 AVKEI
-813 GFPVLLRPS
+813 TYPVLLRPS

-829 MRVVQT
+829 MRVVKN
-835 DEELENYLDIL
+835 DEELKNYLSIL
-846 ASADED
+846 STSDED
-852 GNPFKS
+852 GNPFNS
-858 GPLLVDQ
+858 GPLLVDE
-865 FLTETIEIDVDLISD
+865 FLTNTIEIDVDLISD
-880 GKEVYIAGILEHL
+880 GKEVFTAGILEHL

-900 GDSTAVIPPYSVS
+900 GDSTAVLPPFSIS
-913 EEMLKEIEEKSKKL
+913 EKLIKEIQNKSIKL
-927 ALGLN
+927 AKSLK
-932 VKGLLNIQ
+932 VRGLLNIQ
-940 FAIKDEELF
+940 FAIKDDNIF

-959 TMPFVAKVTGNQII
+959 TMPFISKVTGNQII

-978 LMLGYS
+978 LMLGHSLDS
-984 IDEVRNK
+984 IKKNTEYLNNS
-991 TKYLSSSSNKVAIKK
+991 TKKIAIKK
-1006 AIFPWSR
+1006 AIFPWTR

-1028 GEVLGVGKE
+1028 GEVLGIGNN
-1037 FGTALNKAYAA
+1037 FGVALNKAYSA
-1048 AGVEINNKEKGIF
+1048 AGVEINQNKKGVF
-1061 VTLSDSEKPN
+1061 VSLSDIEKPN
-1071 FIKTVNKYLELG
+1071 FVEIIKTYINLG
-1083 FTLYSTE
+1083 FKIYSTE
-1090 GTGKFLKTNG
+1090 GTSKYLNQNG
-1100 IDSVI
+1100 IETVL
-1105 VGKADDLGQTSLTI
+1105 VGRADDIAPTSLTI
-1119 IEDKLVSLV
+1119 LEDKLISLV
-1128 INTPTYANELSD
+1128 INTPTFANEYTD

-1149 ETGVAVVSSVRE
+1149 EVGVAVVSSVRE
-1161 ADAFIEAFLNQNLV
+1161 AEAFLMAFKEKDNIFKDMEAIQN
-1175 LDDLEVI
+1175 
-1182 QDVS
+1182 VS

>member
-1 MPKNKEIKSILII
+1 MPKNKDIQSILII

-39 KEGFRVILVNSNP
+39 KEGYRVILVNSNP

-57 DPEMAHATYIE
+57 DPEMADATYIE
-68 PLTHDYLKKIIEI
+68 PLTLDYLKKIIEQ

-99 SIELEKS
+99 SMQLEA
-106 GVLKENNVELL
+106 ENVFNDNNILLL
-117 GASANAIEIAEN
+117 GASAESIEIAEN
-129 RWKFK
+129 RWLFK
-134 EAMDG
+134 NAMEK

-144 LKATYAKSFDEGINA
+144 LKARYVKSIDKGLEV

-181 VVNNEEDFK
+181 LVNSDEE
-190 SKLSDAFN
+190 LETRLRDAFN

-204 VLIEESIYGWKEFEL
+204 VLIEESVYGWKEYEL

-286 FAINPE
+286 FAVNPV

-328 VGYNLTELEN
+328 VGYNLTELKN
-338 DITGTTPA
+338 DITG
-346 SFEPV
+346 S
-351 QDYVVVKIPRFD
+351 
-363 FPKFPST
+363 
-370 DDILGTSMQ
+370 
-379 SVGEDKEY
+379 
-387 QTMRDEALLCLDT
+387 
-400 IGIATGGSNV
+400 
-410 QFAINPENGDR
+410 
-421 RIIEMNPRVSRSSAL
+421 
-436 ASKATGFPIAKFA
+436 
-449 ALLAVGYNLTELEND
+449 
-464 ITGTTPASFEPVQD
+464 TPASFEPVQD

-521 KAIRSLEIGKSG
+521 KAIRSLEIGKTG
-533 IRNIDNRFIGMP
+533 IRNIDNRFINLT
-545 KEILQDEIRTPRPRR
+545 KSHLQEEIKTPRPRR
-560 IFAILEAIRRNWPL
+560 IFAILEAIRRNWPI
-574 EDIAKISSVDIWFLQ
+574 EDIAVLSSIDIWFLR
-589 EIEKSFNVNPENTP
+589 EIEKSFNVTP
-603 SSVLKMLGWTEE
+603 DSTPVSILKMLGWTDE
-615 DLDNKES
+615 DLDSKEI
-622 KNELESN
+622 KNNLEEN
-629 RVYKL
+629 RAYKL
-634 VDTCSAEFESK
+634 VDTCSAEFLSK
-645 TPYLYSTNGVS
+645 TPYLYSTYGTSDDDNAS
-656 NDDTT
+656 N
-661 TNKKKV
+661 NKKV
-667 VVIGSG
+667 IVIGSG

-688 HGISSLKENGF
+688 HGVESLKENNY

-725 LTWREVKSVLNREQP
+725 LSWNEVQAVLERENP

-749 QTPLKLAKNISKEGF
+749 QTPLKLAKKITSAGYR
-764 NIAGSSLDVIDKT
+764 IAGSSLDVIDST

-783 QKLCLDQNIRQ
+783 QKLCKSIKINQ
-794 PESKIA
+794 PKSKISF
-800 KNENELV
+800 NENELV

-813 GFPVLLRPS
+813 AYPVLLRPS

-829 MRVVQT
+829 MRVVQNDT
-835 DEELENYLDIL
+835 ELQNYLSVL
-846 ASADED
+846 ATADDD
-852 GNPFKS
+852 GNPFNS

-865 FLTETIEIDVDLISD
+865 YLTNTIEIDVDLISD
-880 GKEVYIAGILEHL
+880 GKDVFIAGILEHL
-893 EPAGVHS
+893 EPAGIHS
-900 GDSTAVIPPYSVS
+900 GDSTAVLPPFSISKNVV
-913 EEMLKEIEEKSKKL
+913 EEIKNKSTKL
-927 ALGLN
+927 AKALG

-940 FAIKDEELF
+940 FAIKDEKLY

-959 TMPFVAKVTGNQII
+959 TMPFVSKVTGNQII

-978 LMLGYS
+978 LMLGHTLDS
-984 IDEVRNK
+984 VKKNSS
-991 TKYLSSSSNKVAIKK
+991 YLNSSTEKIAIKK

-1028 GEVLGVGKE
+1028 GEVLGIGKS
-1037 FGTALNKAYAA
+1037 FGVALNKAYAA
-1048 AGVEINNKEKGIF
+1048 AGVEINEDKKGIF
-1061 VTLSDSEKPN
+1061 VSLSDQEKSN
-1071 FIKTVNKYLELG
+1071 FIDVVKTYANLG
-1083 FTLYSTE
+1083 FQIYSTE
-1090 GTGKFLKTNG
+1090 GTGKYLKNHN
-1100 IDSVI
+1100 IDSII
-1105 VGKADDLGQTSLTI
+1105 VGRAEEASPTSLTI
-1119 IEDKLVSLV
+1119 LQDNLISLV
-1128 INTPTYANELSD
+1128 INTPTFANEYTD

-1161 ADAFIEAFLNQNLV
+1161 AEAFLKAFNEISKSFEDMEAIQN
-1175 LDDLEVI
+1175 
-1182 QDVS
+1182 VS

>member
-1 MPKNKEIKSILII
+1 M
-14 GSGPIVIGQA
+14 
-24 CEFDYS
+24 
-30 GSQAAKALK
+30 
-39 KEGFRVILVNSNP
+39 ILVNSNP

-57 DPEMAHATYIE
+57 DPGMADATYIE
-68 PLTHDYLKKIIEI
+68 PLTANFVERIIEK

-99 SIELEKS
+99 SMELSEK
-106 GVLKENNVELL
+106 GIFDKNNVQLL
-117 GASANAIEIAEN
+117 GASADAIEIAEN

-134 EAMDG
+134 EAMEE

-144 LKATYAKSFDEGINA
+144 LTATYAKSFEEGLEA
-159 SKEIG
+159 SKKMG
-164 FPLML
+164 YPLML
-169 RPSFILGGGGTS
+169 RPSFILGGGGTG
-181 VVNNEEDFK
+181 VVNNEEELNK
-190 SKLSDAFN
+190 KLKDAFT

-204 VLIEESIYGWKEFEL
+204 VLIEESVYGWKEFEL

-252 PIQTLSDKEYQTM
+252 PIQTLSDKEYQIM

-286 FAINPE
+286 FAVNPE

-328 VGYNLTELEN
+328 VGYNLTEL
-338 DITGTTPA
+338 
-346 SFEPV
+346 
-351 QDYVVVKIPRFD
+351 K
-363 FPKFPST
+363 
-370 DDILGTSMQ
+370 
-379 SVGEDKEY
+379 
-387 QTMRDEALLCLDT
+387 
-400 IGIATGGSNV
+400 
-410 QFAINPENGDR
+410 
-421 RIIEMNPRVSRSSAL
+421 
-436 ASKATGFPIAKFA
+436 
-449 ALLAVGYNLTELEND
+449 ND

-521 KAIRSLEIGKSG
+521 KAIRSLEIGKTG
-533 IRNIDNRFIGMP
+533 IRNIDNRFISLD
-545 KEILQDEIRTPRPRR
+545 KNQLQEEIGVPRPRR
-560 IFAILEAIRRNWPL
+560 IFAIFEAIRRNWPI
-574 EDIAKISSVDIWFLQ
+574 EDIAELSKIDIWFLR
-589 EIEKSFNVNPENTP
+589 EIEKSFNVNPESTP
-603 SSVLKMLGWTEE
+603 TTILKMLGWTDE
-615 DLDNKES
+615 DLDNKDS
-622 KNELESN
+622 KKELENN

-634 VDTCSAEFESK
+634 VDTCSAEFVSK
-645 TPYLYSTNGVS
+645 TPYLYSTNGSS
-656 NDDTT
+656 NDDTAS
-661 TNKKKV
+661 KQKKV

-688 HGISSLKENGF
+688 HGVSSLKENGY

-725 LTWREVKSVLNREQP
+725 LSWNEVKSVLDREKP

-749 QTPLKLAKNISKEGF
+749 QTPLKLAKEIHNAGF
-764 NIAGSSLDVIDKT
+764 NIAGSSLDVIDST

-783 QKLCLDQNIRQ
+783 QKLCTSQDIKQ
-794 PESKIA
+794 PISKIA
-800 KNENELV
+800 NNEKELV
-807 EAVKEI
+807 ESVKEI

-829 MRVVQT
+829 MRVVKT
-835 DEELENYLDIL
+835 DEELNNYLNIL

-865 FLTETIEIDVDLISD
+865 FLTETVEIDVDLISD
-880 GKEVYIAGILEHL
+880 GKDVFIAGILEHL

-900 GDSTAVIPPYSVS
+900 GDSTAVIPPYSIDK
-913 EEMLKEIEEKSKKL
+913 EMIKEIEDKSTKL

-932 VKGLLNIQ
+932 VQGLLNIQ
-940 FAIKDEELF
+940 FAIKDNELF

-978 LMLGYS
+978 LMLGYT
-984 IDEVRNK
+984 INEIKDK
-991 TKYLSSSSNKVAIKK
+991 TNYLNSSTEKIAIKK

-1028 GEVLGVGKE
+1028 GEVLGIGKD

-1048 AGVEINNKEKGIF
+1048 AGVEIGEKEKGVF
-1061 VTLSDSEKPN
+1061 VTLSDAEKPN
-1071 FIKTVNKYLELG
+1071 FIEVVNKYIDLE
-1083 FTLYSTE
+1083 FSIYATE
-1090 GTGKFLKTNG
+1090 GTASFLKENN
-1100 IDSVI
+1100 IESII
-1105 VGKADDLGQTSLTI
+1105 VGRADDESPTSLTI
-1119 IEDKLVSLV
+1119 IEEKLISIV
-1128 INTPTYANELSD
+1128 INTPTFANEYTD

-1161 ADAFIEAFLNQNLV
+1161 AEAFLEAFLLQEKV
-1175 LDDLEVI
+1175 LDDMEAI
-1182 QDVS
+1182 QNVS

>member
-1 MPKNKEIKSILII
+1 MPKNKDIQSILII

-39 KEGFRVILVNSNP
+39 KEGYRVILVNSNP

-57 DPEMAHATYIE
+57 DPEMADATYIE
-68 PLTHDYLKKIIEI
+68 PLTLDYLKKIIEQ

-99 SIELEKS
+99 SMQLEA
-106 GVLKENNVELL
+106 ENVFNDNNILLL
-117 GASANAIEIAEN
+117 GASAESIEIAEN
-129 RWKFK
+129 RWLFK
-134 EAMDG
+134 NAMEK

-144 LKATYAKSFDEGINA
+144 LKAKYVKSIDKGLEV

-181 VVNNEEDFK
+181 LVNSDEE
-190 SKLSDAFN
+190 LETRLRDAFN

-204 VLIEESIYGWKEFEL
+204 VLIEESVYGWKEYEL

-286 FAINPE
+286 FAVNPI

-328 VGYNLTELEN
+328 VGYNLTELKN
-338 DITGTTPA
+338 DITG
-346 SFEPV
+346 S
-351 QDYVVVKIPRFD
+351 
-363 FPKFPST
+363 
-370 DDILGTSMQ
+370 
-379 SVGEDKEY
+379 
-387 QTMRDEALLCLDT
+387 
-400 IGIATGGSNV
+400 
-410 QFAINPENGDR
+410 
-421 RIIEMNPRVSRSSAL
+421 
-436 ASKATGFPIAKFA
+436 
-449 ALLAVGYNLTELEND
+449 
-464 ITGTTPASFEPVQD
+464 TPASFEPVQD

-521 KAIRSLEIGKSG
+521 KAIRSLEIGKTG
-533 IRNIDNRFIGMP
+533 IRNIDNRFINLT
-545 KEILQDEIRTPRPRR
+545 KSHLQEEIKTPRPRR
-560 IFAILEAIRRNWPL
+560 IFAILEAIRRNWPI
-574 EDIAKISSVDIWFLQ
+574 EDIAILSSIDIWFLR
-589 EIEKSFNVNPENTP
+589 EIEKSFNVTP
-603 SSVLKMLGWTEE
+603 DSTPVSILKMLGWTDE
-615 DLDNKES
+615 DLDSKEI
-622 KNELESN
+622 KNNLEEN
-629 RVYKL
+629 RAYKL
-634 VDTCSAEFESK
+634 VDTCSAEFLSK
-645 TPYLYSTNGVS
+645 TPYLYSTYGTSDDDNAS
-656 NDDTT
+656 N
-661 TNKKKV
+661 NKKV
-667 VVIGSG
+667 IVIGSG

-688 HGISSLKENGF
+688 HGVESLKENNY

-725 LTWREVKSVLNREQP
+725 LSWNEVQAVLERENP

-749 QTPLKLAKNISKEGF
+749 QTPLKLAKKITSAGYR
-764 NIAGSSLDVIDKT
+764 IAGSSLDVIDST

-783 QKLCLDQNIRQ
+783 QKLCKSIKINQ
-794 PESKIA
+794 PKSKISF
-800 KNENELV
+800 NENELI

-813 GFPVLLRPS
+813 AYPVLLRPS

-829 MRVVQT
+829 MRVVQNDT
-835 DEELENYLDIL
+835 ELQNYLSVL
-846 ASADED
+846 ATADDD
-852 GNPFKS
+852 GNPFNS

-865 FLTETIEIDVDLISD
+865 YLTNTIEIDVDLISD
-880 GKEVYIAGILEHL
+880 GKDVFIAGILEHL
-893 EPAGVHS
+893 EPAGIHS
-900 GDSTAVIPPYSVS
+900 GDSTAVLPPFSIS
-913 EEMLKEIEEKSKKL
+913 ENVIEEIKNKSTKL
-927 ALGLN
+927 AKALG

-940 FAIKDEELF
+940 FAIKDEKLY

-959 TMPFVAKVTGNQII
+959 TMPFVSKVTGNQII

-978 LMLGYS
+978 LMLGHTLDS
-984 IDEVRNK
+984 VKNNSS
-991 TKYLSSSSNKVAIKK
+991 YLNSSTEKIAIKK

-1028 GEVLGVGKE
+1028 GEVLGIGKS
-1037 FGTALNKAYAA
+1037 FGVALNKAYAA
-1048 AGVEINNKEKGIF
+1048 AGVEINEDKKGIF
-1061 VTLSDSEKPN
+1061 VSLSDQEKSN
-1071 FIKTVNKYLELG
+1071 FIDVVETYANLG
-1083 FTLYSTE
+1083 FQIYSTE
-1090 GTGKFLKTNG
+1090 GTGKYLKNHN
-1100 IDSVI
+1100 IDSII
-1105 VGKADDLGQTSLTI
+1105 VGRAEEASPTSLTI
-1119 IEDKLVSLV
+1119 LQDNLISLV
-1128 INTPTYANELSD
+1128 INTPTFANEYTD

-1161 ADAFIEAFLNQNLV
+1161 AEAFLKAFNEISKSFEDMEAIQN
-1175 LDDLEVI
+1175 
-1182 QDVS
+1182 VS

>member
-1 MPKNKEIKSILII
+1 MPANKEIKSILII

-39 KEGFRVILVNSNP
+39 NEGYRVILVNSNP

-57 DPEMAHATYIE
+57 DPGMADATYIE
-68 PLTHDYLKKIIEI
+68 PLTANFVERIIEK

-99 SIELEKS
+99 SMELSEK
-106 GVLKENNVELL
+106 GIFDKNNVQLL
-117 GASANAIEIAEN
+117 GASADAIEIAEN

-134 EAMDG
+134 EAMEE

-144 LKATYAKSFDEGINA
+144 LNATYAKSFEEGLEA
-159 SKEIG
+159 SKKMG
-164 FPLML
+164 YPLML
-169 RPSFILGGGGTS
+169 RPSFILGGGGTG
-181 VVNNEEDFK
+181 VVNNEEELNK
-190 SKLSDAFN
+190 KLKDAFT

-204 VLIEESIYGWKEFEL
+204 VLIEESVYGWKEFEL

-252 PIQTLSDKEYQTM
+252 PIQTLSDKEYQIM

-286 FAINPE
+286 FAVNPE

-328 VGYNLTELEN
+328 VGYNLTEL
-338 DITGTTPA
+338 
-346 SFEPV
+346 
-351 QDYVVVKIPRFD
+351 K
-363 FPKFPST
+363 
-370 DDILGTSMQ
+370 
-379 SVGEDKEY
+379 
-387 QTMRDEALLCLDT
+387 
-400 IGIATGGSNV
+400 
-410 QFAINPENGDR
+410 
-421 RIIEMNPRVSRSSAL
+421 
-436 ASKATGFPIAKFA
+436 
-449 ALLAVGYNLTELEND
+449 ND

-521 KAIRSLEIGKSG
+521 KAIRSLEIGKTG
-533 IRNIDNRFIGMP
+533 IRNIDNRFINLD
-545 KEILQDEIRTPRPRR
+545 KHQLQQEIKIPRPRR
-560 IFAILEAIRRNWPL
+560 IFAIFEAIRRNWPI
-574 EDIAKISSVDIWFLQ
+574 EDIAELSKIDIWFLI
-589 EIEKSFNVNPENTP
+589 EIEKSFNVNPESTP
-603 SSVLKMLGWTEE
+603 TTILKMLGWTDE
-615 DLDNKES
+615 DLDNKDS
-622 KNELESN
+622 KKELENN

-634 VDTCSAEFESK
+634 VDTCSAEFVSK
-645 TPYLYSTNGVS
+645 TPYLYSTNGSS
-656 NDDTT
+656 NDDTAS
-661 TNKKKV
+661 KQKKV
-667 VVIGSG
+667 IVIGSG

-688 HGISSLKENGF
+688 HGVSSLKENGY

-725 LTWREVKSVLNREQP
+725 LSWNEVKSVLDREKP

-749 QTPLKLAKNISKEGF
+749 QTPLKLAKEIHNAGF
-764 NIAGSSLDVIDKT
+764 NIAGSSLDVIDST

-783 QKLCLDQNIRQ
+783 QKLCTSQDIKQ
-794 PESKIA
+794 PISKIA
-800 KNENELV
+800 NNEKELV
-807 EAVKEI
+807 ESVKEI

-835 DEELENYLDIL
+835 DEELNNYLNIL

-865 FLTETIEIDVDLISD
+865 FLTETVEIDVDLISD
-880 GKEVYIAGILEHL
+880 GKDVFIAGILEHL

-900 GDSTAVIPPYSVS
+900 GDSTAVIPPYSIDK
-913 EEMLKEIEEKSKKL
+913 EMIKEIEDKSTKL

-932 VKGLLNIQ
+932 VQGLLNIQ
-940 FAIKDEELF
+940 FAIKDNELF

-978 LMLGYS
+978 LMLGYT
-984 IDEVRNK
+984 INEIKDK
-991 TKYLSSSSNKVAIKK
+991 TNYLNSSTEKIAIKK

-1028 GEVLGVGKE
+1028 GEVLGIGKD

-1048 AGVEINNKEKGIF
+1048 AGVEIGEKEKGVF
-1061 VTLSDSEKPN
+1061 VTLSDAEKPK
-1071 FIKTVNKYLELG
+1071 FIEVVNQYVDLD
-1083 FTLYSTE
+1083 FSIYATE
-1090 GTGKFLKTNG
+1090 GTASFLKENN
-1100 IDSVI
+1100 IESII
-1105 VGKADDLGQTSLTI
+1105 VGRADDESPTSLTI
-1119 IEDKLVSLV
+1119 IEEKLISIV
-1128 INTPTYANELSD
+1128 INTPTFANEYTD

-1161 ADAFIEAFLNQNLV
+1161 AEAFLEAFLLQEKV
-1175 LDDLEVI
+1175 LDDMEAI
-1182 QDVS
+1182 QNVS

>member
-1 MPKNKEIKSILII
+1 MPANKKIKSILII

-39 KEGFRVILVNSNP
+39 NEGYRVILVNSNP

-57 DPEMAHATYIE
+57 DPGMADATYIE
-68 PLTHDYLKKIIEI
+68 PLTTTFLEKIIEK

-99 SIELEKS
+99 SMELSEK
-106 GVLKENNVELL
+106 GIFDKNNVALL
-117 GASANAIEIAEN
+117 GASADAIEIAEN

-134 EAMDG
+134 EAMEK

-144 LKATYAKSFDEGINA
+144 LNATYAKSFEEGLEA
-159 SKEIG
+159 SKKMG
-164 FPLML
+164 YPLML
-169 RPSFILGGGGTS
+169 RPSFILGGGGTG
-181 VVNNEEDFK
+181 VVNNEEELNK
-190 SKLSDAFN
+190 KLKDAFT

-204 VLIEESIYGWKEFEL
+204 VLIEESVYGWKEFEL

-252 PIQTLSDKEYQTM
+252 PIQTLSDKEYQIM

-286 FAINPE
+286 FAVNPE

-328 VGYNLTELEN
+328 VGYNLTEL
-338 DITGTTPA
+338 
-346 SFEPV
+346 
-351 QDYVVVKIPRFD
+351 K
-363 FPKFPST
+363 
-370 DDILGTSMQ
+370 
-379 SVGEDKEY
+379 
-387 QTMRDEALLCLDT
+387 
-400 IGIATGGSNV
+400 
-410 QFAINPENGDR
+410 
-421 RIIEMNPRVSRSSAL
+421 
-436 ASKATGFPIAKFA
+436 
-449 ALLAVGYNLTELEND
+449 ND

-521 KAIRSLEIGKSG
+521 KAIRSLEIGKTG
-533 IRNIDNRFIGMP
+533 IRNIDNRFISLD
-545 KEILQDEIRTPRPRR
+545 KNQLQEEIGVPRPRR
-560 IFAILEAIRRNWPL
+560 IFAIFEAIRRNWPI
-574 EDIAKISSVDIWFLQ
+574 EDIANLSKIDIWFLR
-589 EIEKSFNVNPENTP
+589 EIEKSFNVNPESTP
-603 SSVLKMLGWTEE
+603 TSILKMLGWTDE
-615 DLDNKES
+615 DLDNKDS
-622 KNELESN
+622 KKELENN

-634 VDTCSAEFESK
+634 VDTCSAEFVSK
-645 TPYLYSTNGVS
+645 TPYLYSTNGSS
-656 NDDTT
+656 NDDTAS
-661 TNKKKV
+661 KQKKV

-688 HGISSLKENGF
+688 HGVSSLKENGY

-725 LTWREVKSVLNREQP
+725 LSWNEVKSVLDREKP

-749 QTPLKLAKNISKEGF
+749 QTPLKLAKEIHNAGF
-764 NIAGSSLDVIDKT
+764 NIAGSSLDVIDST

-783 QKLCLDQNIRQ
+783 QKLCTSQDIKQ
-794 PESKIA
+794 PISKIA
-800 KNENELV
+800 NNEKELV
-807 EAVKEI
+807 ESVREI

-835 DEELENYLDIL
+835 DEELNNYLNIL

-865 FLTETIEIDVDLISD
+865 FLTETVEIDVDLISD
-880 GKEVYIAGILEHL
+880 GKDVFIAGILEHL

-900 GDSTAVIPPYSVS
+900 GDSTAVIPPYSIDK
-913 EEMLKEIEEKSKKL
+913 EMIKEIEDKSTKL

-932 VKGLLNIQ
+932 VQGLLNIQ
-940 FAIKDEELF
+940 FAIKDNELF

-978 LMLGYS
+978 LMLGYT
-984 IDEVRNK
+984 INDIKDK
-991 TKYLSSSSNKVAIKK
+991 TNYLNSSTEKIAIKK

-1028 GEVLGVGKE
+1028 GEVLGIGKD

-1048 AGVEINNKEKGIF
+1048 AGVEIGEKEKGVF
-1061 VTLSDSEKPN
+1061 VTLSDAEKPN
-1071 FIKTVNKYLELG
+1071 FIEVVNKYVNLE
-1083 FTLYSTE
+1083 FSIYATE
-1090 GTGKFLKTNG
+1090 GTASFLKENN
-1100 IDSVI
+1100 IESII
-1105 VGKADDLGQTSLTI
+1105 VGRADDKSPTSLTI
-1119 IEDKLVSLV
+1119 IEEKLISIV
-1128 INTPTYANELSD
+1128 INTPTFANEYTD

-1161 ADAFIEAFLNQNLV
+1161 AEAFLEAFLLQEKV
-1175 LDDLEVI
+1175 LDDMEAI
-1182 QDVS
+1182 QNVS

>member
-1 MPKNKEIKSILII
+1 MPANKKIKSILII

-39 KEGFRVILVNSNP
+39 NEGYRVILVNSNP

-57 DPEMAHATYIE
+57 DPEMADATYIE
-68 PLTHDYLKKIIEI
+68 PLTTTFLEKIIEK

-99 SIELEKS
+99 SMELSEK
-106 GVLKENNVELL
+106 GIFDKNNVALL
-117 GASANAIEIAEN
+117 GASADAIEIAEN

-134 EAMDG
+134 EAMEK

-144 LKATYAKSFDEGINA
+144 LNATYAKSFEEGLEA
-159 SKEIG
+159 SKKMG
-164 FPLML
+164 YPLML
-169 RPSFILGGGGTS
+169 RPSFILGGGGTG
-181 VVNNEEDFK
+181 VVNNEEELNK
-190 SKLSDAFN
+190 KLKDAFT

-204 VLIEESIYGWKEFEL
+204 VLIEESVYGWKEFEL

-252 PIQTLSDKEYQTM
+252 PIQTLSDKEYQIM

-286 FAINPE
+286 FAVNPE

-328 VGYNLTELEN
+328 VGYNLTEL
-338 DITGTTPA
+338 
-346 SFEPV
+346 
-351 QDYVVVKIPRFD
+351 K
-363 FPKFPST
+363 
-370 DDILGTSMQ
+370 
-379 SVGEDKEY
+379 
-387 QTMRDEALLCLDT
+387 
-400 IGIATGGSNV
+400 
-410 QFAINPENGDR
+410 
-421 RIIEMNPRVSRSSAL
+421 
-436 ASKATGFPIAKFA
+436 
-449 ALLAVGYNLTELEND
+449 ND

-521 KAIRSLEIGKSG
+521 KAIRSLEIGKTG
-533 IRNIDNRFIGMP
+533 IRNIDNRFISLD
-545 KEILQDEIRTPRPRR
+545 KHQLQEEISVPRPRR
-560 IFAILEAIRRNWPL
+560 IFAIFEAIRRNWPI
-574 EDIAKISSVDIWFLQ
+574 EDIAELSKIDIWFLR
-589 EIEKSFNVNPENTP
+589 EIEKSFNVNPESTP
-603 SSVLKMLGWTEE
+603 TTILKMLGWTDE
-615 DLDNKES
+615 DLDNKDS
-622 KNELESN
+622 KKELENN

-634 VDTCSAEFESK
+634 VDTCSAEFVSK
-645 TPYLYSTNGVS
+645 TPYLYSTNGTS
-656 NDDTT
+656 DDDTAS
-661 TNKKKV
+661 KQKKV

-688 HGISSLKENGF
+688 HGVSSLKENGY

-725 LTWREVKSVLNREQP
+725 LSWNEVKSVLDREKP

-749 QTPLKLAKNISKEGF
+749 QTPLTLAKEIHNAGF
-764 NIAGSSLDVIDKT
+764 NIAGSSLDVIDST

-783 QKLCLDQNIRQ
+783 QKLCTSQDIKQ
-794 PESKIA
+794 PISKIA
-800 KNENELV
+800 NNEKELV
-807 EAVKEI
+807 ESVKEI

-829 MRVVQT
+829 MRVVKT
-835 DEELENYLDIL
+835 DEELNNYLNIL

-865 FLTETIEIDVDLISD
+865 FLTETVEIDVDLISD
-880 GKEVYIAGILEHL
+880 GKDVFIAGILEHL

-900 GDSTAVIPPYSVS
+900 GDSTAVIPPYSIDK
-913 EEMLKEIEEKSKKL
+913 EMVKEIEDKSRKL

-932 VKGLLNIQ
+932 VQGLLNIQ
-940 FAIKDEELF
+940 FAIKDNELF

-978 LMLGYS
+978 LMLGYT
-984 IDEVRNK
+984 INEIKDK
-991 TKYLSSSSNKVAIKK
+991 TNYLNSSTEKIAIKK

-1028 GEVLGVGKE
+1028 GEVLGIGKD

-1048 AGVEINNKEKGIF
+1048 AGVEIGEKEKGVF
-1061 VTLSDSEKPN
+1061 VTLSDAEKPN
-1071 FIKTVNKYLELG
+1071 FIEVVNQYVDLD
-1083 FTLYSTE
+1083 FSIYATE
-1090 GTGKFLKTNG
+1090 GTASFLKENN
-1100 IDSVI
+1100 IESII
-1105 VGKADDLGQTSLTI
+1105 VGRADDESPTSLTI
-1119 IEDKLVSLV
+1119 IEEKLISIV
-1128 INTPTYANELSD
+1128 INTPTFANEYTD

-1161 ADAFIEAFLNQNLV
+1161 AEAFLEAFLLQEKV
-1175 LDDLEVI
+1175 LDDMEAI
-1182 QDVS
+1182 QNVS

>member
-1 MPKNKEIKSILII
+1 MPKNKNIKSILII

-39 KEGFRVILVNSNP
+39 SEGYRVILVNSNP

-57 DPEMAHATYIE
+57 DPVMADATYIE
-68 PLTHDYLKKIIEI
+68 PLTCDYLEKIIEI

-99 SIELEKS
+99 AMELESKNIFN
-106 GVLKENNVELL
+106 KFNIKLL
-117 GASANAIEIAEN
+117 GASADSIEIAEN
-129 RWKFK
+129 RWLFK
-134 EAMDG
+134 NAMEE

-144 LKATYAKSFDEGINA
+144 LQAKYVKKIEDGILA

-181 VVNNEEDFK
+181 LVNNEEELEK
-190 SKLSDAFN
+190 KLQEAFN

-204 VLIEESIYGWKEFEL
+204 VLIEESVYGWKEYEL

-252 PIQTLSDKEYQTM
+252 PIQTLSDKEYQIM

-286 FAINPE
+286 FAVNPK
-292 NGDRRIIEMNPR
+292 NGERRIIEMNPR

-328 VGYNLTELEN
+328 VGFSLTELN
-338 DITGTTPA
+338 
-346 SFEPV
+346 
-351 QDYVVVKIPRFD
+351 
-363 FPKFPST
+363 
-370 DDILGTSMQ
+370 
-379 SVGEDKEY
+379 
-387 QTMRDEALLCLDT
+387 
-400 IGIATGGSNV
+400 
-410 QFAINPENGDR
+410 
-421 RIIEMNPRVSRSSAL
+421 
-436 ASKATGFPIAKFA
+436 
-449 ALLAVGYNLTELEND
+449 ND

-521 KAIRSLEIGKSG
+521 KAIRSLEIGKTG
-533 IRNIDNRFIGMP
+533 IRNIDNRFINLP
-545 KEILQDEIRTPRPRR
+545 KVELQEEIKTPRPRR
-560 IFAILEAIRRNWPL
+560 IFAILEAIRRNWPI
-574 EDIAKISSVDIWFLQ
+574 EDISKLSKVDIWFLN
-589 EIEKSFNVNPENTP
+589 EIEKSFNVTPESTP
-603 SSVLKMLGWTEE
+603 SSILKMLGWTNE
-615 DLDNKES
+615 DLDSLEIKE
-622 KNELESN
+622 ELEKN

-634 VDTCSAEFESK
+634 VDTCSAEFLSK
-645 TPYLYSTNGVS
+645 TPYLYSTFGVS
-656 NDDTT
+656 NDDLTT
-661 TNKKKV
+661 KNKKV

-688 HGISSLKENGF
+688 HGIQSLKENNY

-725 LTWREVKSVLNREQP
+725 LSWVEVKAVLDREQP

-749 QTPLKLAKNISKEGF
+749 QTPLKLAKNIKDSGF
-764 NIAGSSLDVIDKT
+764 EIAGSSLDVIETT
-777 EDRDLF
+777 EDRELF
-783 QKLCLDQNIRQ
+783 QKLCESIGIDQ
-794 PESKIA
+794 PKSKIA
-800 KNENELV
+800 FNETELIQ
-807 EAVKEI
+807 AVKEI
-813 GFPVLLRPS
+813 TYPVLLRPS

-829 MRVVQT
+829 MRVVKN
-835 DEELENYLDIL
+835 DEELKNYLSIL
-846 ASADED
+846 STSDED
-852 GNPFKS
+852 GNPFNS

-865 FLTETIEIDVDLISD
+865 FLTNTIEIDVDLISD
-880 GKEVYIAGILEHL
+880 GKEVFTAGILEHL

-900 GDSTAVIPPYSVS
+900 GDSTAVLPPFSIS
-913 EEMLKEIEEKSKKL
+913 EKLIKEIQNKSIKL
-927 ALGLN
+927 AKSLK
-932 VKGLLNIQ
+932 VRGLLNIQ
-940 FAIKDEELF
+940 FAIKDDNIF

-959 TMPFVAKVTGNQII
+959 TMPFISKVTGNQII

-978 LMLGYS
+978 LMLGHSLDS
-984 IDEVRNK
+984 IKKNTEYLNNS
-991 TKYLSSSSNKVAIKK
+991 TKKIAIKK
-1006 AIFPWSR
+1006 AIFPWTR

-1028 GEVLGVGKE
+1028 GEVLGIGNN
-1037 FGTALNKAYAA
+1037 FGVALNKAYSA
-1048 AGVEINNKEKGIF
+1048 AGVEINQNKKGVF
-1061 VTLSDSEKPN
+1061 VSLSDIEKPN
-1071 FIKTVNKYLELG
+1071 FVEIIKTYIKLG
-1083 FTLYSTE
+1083 FKIYSTE
-1090 GTGKFLKTNG
+1090 GTSKYLNQNG
-1100 IDSVI
+1100 IETVL
-1105 VGKADDLGQTSLTI
+1105 VGRADDIAPTSLTI
-1119 IEDKLVSLV
+1119 IEDKLISLV
-1128 INTPTYANELSD
+1128 INTPTFANEYTD

-1149 ETGVAVVSSVRE
+1149 EVGVAVVSSVRE
-1161 ADAFIEAFLNQNLV
+1161 AEAFLMAFKEKENIFKDMEAIQN
-1175 LDDLEVI
+1175 
-1182 QDVS
+1182 VS

>member
-39 KEGFRVILVNSNP
+39 NEGYRIILVNSNP

-57 DPEMAHATYIE
+57 DPKMADATYIE
-68 PLTHDYLKKIIEI
+68 PLTFEFLKKIIEI

-99 SIELEKS
+99 AMELDKS
-106 GVLKENNVELL
+106 NIFAQNNIQLL
-117 GASANAIEIAEN
+117 GATAKSIEVAEN

-134 EAMDG
+134 NAMEN

-144 LKATYAKSFDEGINA
+144 LKAGYVKSIEEGINI
-159 SKEIG
+159 SKKIG

-169 RPSFILGGGGTS
+169 RPSYILGGGGTGLVQS
-181 VVNNEEDFK
+181 EKDLNR
-190 SKLSDAFN
+190 KLKEAFN

-204 VLIEESIYGWKEFEL
+204 VLIEESVYGWKEFEL
-219 EVMRDSDGNGVIVCG
+219 EVMRDQDGNGVIVCG

-246 DSITVA
+246 DSITIA
-252 PIQTLSDKEYQTM
+252 PIQTLSDKEYQEM

-286 FAINPE
+286 FAINPL
-292 NGDRRIIEMNPR
+292 NGERRIIEMNPR

-328 VGYNLTELEN
+328 VGYNLTELKN
-338 DITGTTPA
+338 DITGSTPA

-370 DDILGTSMQ
+370 DD
-379 SVGEDKEY
+379 V
-387 QTMRDEALLCLDT
+387 
-400 IGIATGGSNV
+400 
-410 QFAINPENGDR
+410 
-421 RIIEMNPRVSRSSAL
+421 
-436 ASKATGFPIAKFA
+436 
-449 ALLAVGYNLTELEND
+449 
-464 ITGTTPASFEPVQD
+464 
-478 YVVVKIPRFDF
+478 
-489 PKFPSTDDILGTSM
+489 LGTSM

-521 KAIRSLEIGKSG
+521 KAIRSLEIGKTG
-533 IRNIDNRFIGMP
+533 IRNIDNRFINLS
-545 KEILQDEIRTPRPRR
+545 KAHLEEEIKTPRPRR
-560 IFAILEAIRRNWPL
+560 IFAILEGIRRNW
-574 EDIAKISSVDIWFLQ
+574 DIKKIADLSNIDIWFLN
-589 EIEKSFNVNPENTP
+589 EIEKSFNVTPETTP
-603 SSVLKMLGWTEE
+603 TSILKMLGWTDE
-615 DLDNKES
+615 DLDS
-622 KNELESN
+622 KDKKNSLKDN

-645 TPYLYSTNGVS
+645 TPYLYSTNGSEDDDNAS
-656 NDDTT
+656 N
-661 TNKKKV
+661 NKKV

-688 HGISSLKENGF
+688 HGVESLKENKY
-699 EAIMINSNPETV
+699 ESIMINSNPETV

-725 LTWREVKSVLNREQP
+725 LSWDEVNSVLMREQP

-749 QTPLKLAKNISKEGF
+749 QTPLKLAKKIHESGY
-764 NIAGSSLDVIDKT
+764 NIAGSSLAVIDAT
-777 EDRDLF
+777 EDRNLF
-783 QKLCLDQNIRQ
+783 QKLCESQDINQ
-794 PESKIA
+794 PISQIA
-800 KNENELV
+800 SNENDLIDSV
-807 EAVKEI
+807 NKI

-829 MRVVQT
+829 MRVVQN
-835 DEELENYLDIL
+835 DAELKNYLSIL

-852 GNPFKS
+852 GNPFNS

-865 FLTETIEIDVDLISD
+865 FLTDTVEVDVDLISD
-880 GKEVYIAGILEHL
+880 GKEVFIAGVLEHL

-900 GDSTAVIPPYSVS
+900 GDSTAVLPPFSID
-913 EEMLKEIEEKSKKL
+913 KKIINEIEQKSIQL
-927 ALGLN
+927 AKALN

-940 FAIKDEELF
+940 FAIKKDKLY

-978 LMLGYS
+978 LMLGHSLDFVKKETDYLNS
-984 IDEVRNK
+984 STNK
-991 TKYLSSSSNKVAIKK
+991 IAIKK

-1028 GEVLGVGKE
+1028 GEVLGIGSN

-1048 AGVEINNKEKGIF
+1048 AGVLINKKQKGVFIS
-1061 VTLSDSEKPN
+1061 LSDKEKPN
-1071 FIKTVNKYLELG
+1071 FVEIAKNYSQLG
-1083 FTLYSTE
+1083 FKIFTTE
-1090 GTGKFLKTNG
+1090 GTGAYLREHKISSTT
-1100 IDSVI
+1100 
-1105 VGKADDLGQTSLTI
+1105 VGRANDKSPTSLTI
-1119 IEDKLVSLV
+1119 IEQNLVSLV
-1128 INTPTYANELSD
+1128 INSPTFANEYTD

-1161 ADAFIEAFLNQNLV
+1161 AQAFMKAFSEQENTLNDMEAIQN
-1175 LDDLEVI
+1175 
-1182 QDVS
+1182 VS